1 MVKSRKYAIVTAALA
16 LVLVAA
22 VVLTVALTGSGV
34 FYTPEQEGVISNA
47 AITVKST
54 TGTVPNRQ
62 QYIFE
67 TLTEHSQVGDRGD
80 GWQPSDMNA
89 SGEYETTLDSKFF
102 LLSDYDY
109 DGLVSAKVQGVESG
123 AYVMNYNGA
132 IYRFKNGNA
141 ELSELSKNLSSL
153 YRKLSMFLTD
163 SDFYQD
169 TAVYGLVFTDSA
181 SYNPNDTFS
190 RSWFDATLDG
200 AGATIKPSAA
210 LVQTDDYD
218 KWPHERPH
226 EGGDGGPPYVS
237 GVSYIKDGYLTSH
250 NNQMSRNP
258 YGLGFAGLMFGAMRY
273 GTFMNFQWNDAGI
286 GAHSYQINTE
296 NYGTA
301 FGGLVGLAANSGS
314 TQSTSIKSSVYNVGM
329 NFNNNI
335 THTMHLRNDSEQN
348 PRSDI
353 YSGGLIGINLN
364 ADIELVSINYNSS
377 KFQQNAARLSWETYN
392 HGALANY
399 WGTSSFGGVVGAQSS
414 KNGMTFTF
422 KKVTVTG
429 GATSGLIGD
438 DNWYHGTSSAVI
450 GDNKSI
456 STVYTQQ
463 SAVIGSLSGNLTM
476 DGIIIDLNYDNI
488 YTWWTEGGY
497 GSRDGTDI
505 QRGILCGHT
514 YNSTITHRNIYLTDK
529 FASNTQTALNIMGSN
544 TTTRVTGTIIG
555 DYDAYYAYIGGKN
568 ADNANRDSSRAF
580 IYASEDVISSINF
593 AYVDPDE
600 TFADGEIEPIVEISR
615 PNNTENATNY
625 PGGVM
630 WDIKFMDQNGTKQ
643 YAAYD
648 LFMQNAYE
656 DVQVGSVT
664 SYPSNQYL
672 KMQISYA
679 TSYTYE
685 VANGPGGN
693 NSDNKYYDGTQ
704 VNYPTFEVD
713 DYAVISGYGNDLLTD
728 NGYLKLQTNAD
739 KSITLNLYNGTTSSS
754 GEPVKV
760 GNFSINNFYNFN
772 GKATN
777 SNNMDDIIGSILQLE
792 RNASG
797 TYDPVAKDDWATNA
811 KNANTYRWS
820 TTATGLFAFTA
831 SNTTTKTNRKYVFA
845 PSSTTADVMI
855 NPRPVYI
862 QAVDVDKDVPYIGQA
877 YRIDRGNGGTFGT
890 VNYTFGTTQSGS
902 AIIGNDEISAQVTVS
917 GGNAVNAGDY
927 TLTASSL
934 SGSSSNNYQL
944 TNPPDNANAF
954 TISPANVTLNI
965 NGGSMTYGADV
976 SDRAKFMS
984 YVDYTLDFDDATRM
998 TAFAA
1003 RDNITLNLNMKTGA
1017 AATAEN
1023 ALLFSPAT
1031 GSSLT
1036 GSVFSHN
1043 FPAGEY
1049 DVIYE
1054 SISGTGA
1061 LNYNVTLG
1069 TSSAFTVEK
1078 AQLNFNLNAISDF
1091 TYGDMS
1097 VPETSYS
1104 QTGLVSGNSIT
1115 WNALWFTSDG
1125 TPYEQT
1131 NLGAGNYYAQ
1141 GNITAIDS
1149 PGSNSGIDNY
1159 NITYGKQEFE
1169 VFKRDTTVQFDYD
1182 PDASYTYK
1190 GEAYSFT
1197 ALALGNPAF
1206 NDNADIASKVTFQA
1220 YSDVDRLMQTEAKN
1234 ADTYYTGAVSD
1245 ALRANYNITGITD
1258 INGDAWETFTIGK
1271 ATVTL
1276 SNTGTTKAVYNESP
1290 ITFDSSLI
1298 QIDFGGVTTLESE
1311 REALIKALSYTYNGS
1326 SAPPTDAGTYNVIV
1340 TLANQSNYNTATLTI
1355 NEGLFIDQMTIT
1367 IQPTKTEDSK
1377 PYDGEMFPDLTYT
1390 VQGTNGVIEGLSIV
1404 TTYAKEGGEAVSSMR
1419 DAGTYIVTYKYDG
1432 ATGNYKSATAE
1443 VKYTVNPAT
1452 LNITLH
1458 NTTAVYNKKAY
1469 TPDFEITSGLIVGDN
1484 AEITYKVNISGTLH
1498 DNYTIINAGAYTLQF
1513 SAGNPNYTI
1522 ASSDANQPVT
1532 IEKYVLS
1539 AQAVNSTLLFNINNK
1554 DDEYYEGQMS
1564 FRVIDADGSDITE
1577 LIKDNVNRE
1586 LVASISDTSAV
1597 ETVDDRGGVYAA
1609 KLTITALPDGYSDTN
1624 YTLGEGNPYT
1634 VYIYRI
1640 GLRGKLTTGGDDVT
1654 YGTDYAVKGELY
1666 AMAGGAEQALTL
1678 DGNNRVEGLENTEMG
1693 SDVLGIEVQIAT
1705 MTLSGS
1711 VLDGSTITSTEISND
1726 IADIF
1731 SDGIITDAMK
1741 NAGSYTVTIYIKVM
1755 AYYSEA
1761 TKDRTVEITVPYTW
1775 TVNPYTITVT
1785 PGDYTA
1791 YYTENITAEGIMD
1804 VVAVEKGLEQVAVE
1818 EDLKQYVTVVSSVIG
1833 SGSTYVN
1840 AGTYQYDVVLN
1851 TQAKGYYNYTLPA
1864 VNTGNIVIDPLR
1876 LVVTVANASAEY
1888 GVAPTLSA
1896 TAQLFKG
1903 DELFEGAPA
1912 NLSTQYSWVLS
1923 SSQQVGSNVDN
1934 YEDALTAVVTA
1945 TDNFEPE
1952 VVAGDLTI
1960 TARKL
1965 NITLDDVSI
1974 TYSNGTFDVTYTISG
1989 GTLFGSDTRPELTYT
2004 SATLDGEEVDFNRV
2018 QVNEGGYVLN
2028 ITGEAFDNTNYVVGI
2043 ITEGKLTVTPYQIT
2057 SVTWNAPEQLVYKGA
2072 AFEEG
2077 ELFTVENFE
2086 NTNNG
2091 DIVTFSVNYDK
2102 EVKNAGSYTA
2112 RVAVASVANGS
2123 DTTVAS
2129 ANYSVASV
2137 AAKSFSVE
2145 KAPLTVSEVDG
2156 FTPVEGVIT
2165 YTATYSNSAKSIAT
2179 DKIVFSFGE
2188 GLTYSSDRDGS
2199 LNVSVAYSQGDAGVA
2214 SPVNAGTYQVSVT
2227 VSGDNFASATLTNV
2241 TMVIERWNISEEEF
2255 ATVIQVELPQDVSYN
2270 LIAQGASV
2278 TFIGALSG
2286 LNLEHTLTYFTEDGE
2301 AEPVN
2306 ADIYTVGLLIDT
2318 DNVYFSSDNVGKFEI
2333 LPAAVSR
2340 LNSSVPTSEGLD
2352 ANHVYYSG
2360 APIIPNASVTI
2371 NISGN
2376 PEVSDIT
2383 VDDSAAFTFAF
2394 FKVGTVGGTDLST
2407 LEGYGNLPSGTY
2419 FVESTEPSAT
2429 AVSKDEYYVFVSFNK
2444 PNEDGIRYD
2453 GNYRE
2458 SSGWITDSAGTLV
2471 VMEIVAGVMSVRVN
2485 NVNAEYNGLVGYNG
2499 RDVIYQTADG
2509 KWMLNM
2515 DLFTFTGV
2523 DIAGMTDLSTDLKVG
2538 DIVITV
2544 SYVYSTDEA
2553 TGAQLTTALYTYTW
2567 KLGTGPSREVPVKT
2581 FLPYATNDDNEQIQG
2596 SYTVGGLTVSDFG
2609 YAGYNSETGEN
2620 APAVYVIDI
2629 SIDNRVAGSEYA
2641 PAQTIRY
2648 DENGDPVIV
2657 DNIPQTDPAPHT
2669 ARGTT
2674 TVDPAEID
2682 FSMLYTNDFY
2692 ISGSDVLDGMYKELN
2707 FEGVNGNE
2715 SLADYIL
2722 RGVAIPEGGKL
2733 LTKGIG
2739 NSQIAIGAGDAKPN
2753 VTLTGYSKELNG
2765 ATYFYE
2771 AFDQNLIT
2779 VTVKNSAGDTV
2790 YTYSNGLHSG
2800 GGITAAGTYT
2810 FEFKFAG
2817 IAGKYEPFTYT
2828 GTFVQ
2833 QKAEYHITVTQKENA
2848 NLKTPF
2854 GTEFNL
2860 NGVAEQLEIK
2870 IEIKADDYIT
2880 NTGKYLDFEKA
2891 VSEAGGDVTQL
2902 SQYIALTGADGNIA
2916 TEYVDSYKSN
2926 VGRYFIYYVFISQD
2940 PNLEIVMETESSMIE
2955 VVQAAPT
2962 LMVDAD
2968 GEVVD
2973 KEKGL
2978 TLESQAYQP
2987 NYSWNSDILAQVGL
3001 SLEYMALNA
3010 EGNGHIAAGE
3020 HYTTKNVAVATIDYS
3035 LDGDS
3040 WTPGAES
3047 VGAVGKY
3054 RLTLQA
3060 VDNNLDGAL
3069 EEVYVYFEV
3078 TKIKAQANVEL
3089 NGYAEE
3095 GGVFSSTYNGAA
3107 HSVGFSVIADGN
3119 VVSDAALAG
3128 TVNILVAF
3136 TENAGDDAYVN
3147 IEESNIINAG
3157 SYWVKVT
3164 VEGSANYEV
3173 APSQVV
3179 KITINK
3185 ADPTIRFEQS
3195 EYDLTYNMNGN
3206 TISDDDISFEL
3217 NGRTA
3222 PNITAENS
3230 LIMYLSVTAENA
3242 ETALA
3247 QQAKVAEM
3255 VNAFMASEEDDIVAW
3270 LANNAEDY
3278 PDFAFTNVSGTPAAT
3293 DAGFYFPVVIFNGD
3307 ANYNASGTLVTNVP
3321 NPLMTVNKAE
3331 LILNIDESE
3340 NEDMTIVYGNALPD
3354 DVTDMDEVDKYLY
3367 IYWTYIV
3374 GDDPVMVEGGEVIQ
3388 KLSYRLANM
3397 NAYTAGDS
3405 VGRVENALQLV
3416 VDEFESKNFVLSYN
3430 DNIFVDVEV
3439 KPKEVAFDISKVS
3452 VSLAT
3457 DADQVAPQPL
3467 TEQGY
3472 TFERVYNGSA
3482 FGPLVIAYDSEHGEL
3497 GLEINGDNSVRAG
3510 DNGVGK
3516 YGIFDITASGGFV
3529 QKEVSTAGSYSA
3541 EVKIALNN
3549 TENYKVTSGL
3559 GEDNTLT
3566 VKVNMVIEK
3575 AILKISFDRLTYVVD
3590 ENKDGEYE
3598 FTDTDKVDNGTGD
3611 HTGWYEYA
3619 TMYTGANFDY
3629 NNRVYITS
3637 YRRGADGTLKPYG
3650 KYETATVFSKV
3661 GGITESDGASGNLA
3675 APGEYNVHF
3684 ALTQLASNYVF
3695 IDSAGST
3702 TELNENGETVDRTS
3716 LDINVTISPSE
3727 FITVLETIADKRELF
3742 TYDVDNAIFTREFDG
3757 TDINASFIK
3766 NFLVVT
3772 PYKLASDEGALK
3784 GSIAAPGTSIEL
3796 VPDRNYA
3803 GDSITNYVSVSFA
3816 DESGKPVTSVMYAGT
3831 YTMTVDF
3838 TRDTHDLADGAK
3850 TYTLQIKPTAEFEV
3864 KKTVKGQTE
3873 RTYNGTDIVPNLS
3886 FTVTVTDFTGK
3897 PHTIDM
3903 TTFKVN
3909 VYKGDVLAF
3918 TYDVTDGTADIDAIS
3933 GNFRDAGIYT
3943 IKAEVNN
3950 ANLSATVIEAT
3961 ATDYTIN
3968 ARDLTDKNIRIAPHN
3983 EVFDYRTENN
3993 EAVPVSAED
4002 LNVVIAYN
4010 RVNLVMGEDFEIEF
4024 VNGAGK
4030 YTGTYTF
4037 KIKGIGNYSDTI
4049 ERKYS
4054 IGASVGIAQAPDA
4067 ITYGDDSLT
4076 VKMAINSLGGT
4087 DFDGELV
4094 ITFDADSVAKIV
4106 DANNNIVA
4114 QLGTPGSLKIT
4125 KKEIQDG
4132 VFTMTFTGLG
4142 GVNAGDYNLHL
4153 VFTCDYNTIKAKG
4166 EISKKA
4172 SGDNSKVVVNE
4183 ADVEAAAKGV
4193 TATVTAVNS
4202 SSVSFNINGEPSAYE
4217 YSLDGTTWVKA
4228 VKGANTI
4235 SGLSAAS
4242 DFIIRLRINDN
4253 NYAKDDVH
4261 AYPLSV
4267 TLSGTTTAS
4276 VDDIIESAESLARNF
4291 NATGFARYAQLLQ
4304 NVAMVSSGD
4313 LAARG
4318 DEIDEALAAV
4328 EEARAKYVQDL
4339 QAAVDSAVGAAE
4351 KAAGKG
4357 SGASTAATAG
4367 LVAGG
4372 VSLPVLGIGLIFA
4385 AARKRKS
4392 KEDDLN
4398 D

>member
-22 VVLTVALTGSGV
+22 VVLTVALTGD
-34 FYTPEQEGVISNA
+34 FA
-47 AITVKST
+47 AINNNNIEVSPADDVTIGSSTGSVGSDYVFQTLKSHSNKKGDAGWEPSELVT
-54 TGTVPNRQ
+54 EGNISYYPA
-62 QYIFE
+62 
-67 TLTEHSQVGDRGD
+67 TLDNAFYLITQSG
-80 GWQPSDMNA
+80 NA
-89 SGEYETTLDSKFF
+89 SEANNSGANITATGSYYQLM
-102 LLSDYDY
+102 Y
-109 DGLVSAKVQGVESG
+109 SG
-123 AYVMNYNGA
+123 AY
-132 IYRFKNGNA
+132 YRF
-141 ELSELSKNLSSL
+141 SKNTGYNL
-153 YRKLSMFLTD
+153 YLPFETYISAANY
-163 SDFYQD
+163 SQNHEN
-169 TAVYGLVFTDSA
+169 YGLAVQA
-181 SYNPNDTFS
+181 SGTISYDPRNTYHSYDFRATF
-190 RSWFDATLDG
+190 DG
-200 AGATIKPSAA
+200 AGVTLSMNSMLSKWDSGDASAKYTWIQNGYRSDDPTIK
-210 LVQTDDYD
+210 
-218 KWPHERPH
+218 
-226 EGGDGGPPYVS
+226 
-237 GVSYIKDGYLTSH
+237 
-250 NNQMSRNP
+250 NNV
-258 YGLGFAGLMFGAMRY
+258 GLNCAGLLIASLYDGTLKNFKLTDRY
-273 GTFMNFQWNDAGI
+273 AVYSPNSDSPDQGSGRPFNCHQGVRTLSG
-286 GAHSYQINTE
+286 HYYEE
-296 NYGTA
+296 NNRETGTA
-301 FGGLVGLAANSGS
+301 FGGLVGYAGPTSADQEANTNSYIS
-314 TQSTSIKSSVYNVGM
+314 NISLDFTKNVLHVYRSTSTTGPSAQVDMFTGAAIGLNMSANISNLVINMNSSVWDQC
-329 NFNNNI
+329 
-335 THTMHLRNDSEQN
+335 T
-348 PRSDI
+348 PRMQGRQSLGWGSSAD
-353 YSGGLIGINLN
+353 YSGTAHIG
-364 ADIELVSINYNSS
+364 V
-377 KFQQNAARLSWETYN
+377 LSGMMLGGKTLEKVAIY
-392 HGALANY
+392 
-399 WGTSSFGGVVGAQSS
+399 GTE
-414 KNGMTFTF
+414 
-422 KKVTVTG
+422 
-429 GATSGLIGD
+429 
-438 DNWYHGTSSAVI
+438 SSAFVCSDDLFQYN
-450 GDNKSI
+450 G
-456 STVYTQQ
+456 
-463 SAVIGSLSGNLTM
+463 LGN
-476 DGIIIDLNYDNI
+476 
-488 YTWWTEGGY
+488 W
-497 GSRDGTDI
+497 SKV
-505 QRGILCGHT
+505 HT
-514 YNSTITHRNIYLTDK
+514 
-529 FASNTQTALNIMGSN
+529 
-544 TTTRVTGTIIG
+544 
-555 DYDAYYAYIGGKN
+555 YIGGAIGTCMSDQTIN
-568 ADNANRDSSRAF
+568 GFLFSYPLANCWYPQADKRTDGATFKRGIFVGNPKGTITYSNVYLTNMVIANSTATSMDAIGGGNYTNYPAADIVNSHDQVESGSSASFDTGFWFDGSSGGNKRF
-580 IYASEDVISSINF
+580 VYADEKVISSIQFSNDS
-593 AYVDPDE
+593 AYM
-600 TFADGEIEPIVEISR
+600 VEISA
-615 PNNTENATNY
+615 PSSAQ
-625 PGGVM
+625 GVM
-630 WDIKFMDQNGTKQ
+630 WDVNYYWNGTSNNIGVSNSSQ
-643 YAAYD
+643 LVY
-648 LFMQNAYE
+648 MQDARENVKLRGLG
-656 DVQVGSVT
+656 VQDNTNYVVMS
-664 SYPSNQYL
+664 
-672 KMQISYA
+672 ISYA
-679 TSYTYE
+679 SSYKYS

-704 VNYPTFEVD
+704 VNYPTLEVD
-713 DYAVISGYGNDLLTD
+713 DNIIISNYGDKNLMTSDGYLQIQTQADGSLVLMCYGENGQGVVEPGISGYYNTSGVNSGTD
-728 NGYLKLQTNAD
+728 MN
-739 KSITLNLYNGTTSSS
+739 
-754 GEPVKV
+754 
-760 GNFSINNFYNFN
+760 
-772 GKATN
+772 
-777 SNNMDDIIGSILQLE
+777 DIIGSILQLE
-792 RNASG
+792 RLASG
-797 TYDPVAKDDWATNA
+797 TYDPVVKDDWATNA

-820 TTATGLFAFTA
+820 TLGLFAFTA
-831 SNTTTKTNRKYVFA
+831 GNYKYVFS
-845 PSSTTADVMI
+845 PVSTTAEVRID
-855 NPRPVYI
+855 PRPVYI
-862 QAVDVDKDVPYIGQA
+862 QAVDKDVPYIGQA

-890 VNYTFGTTQSGS
+890 VNYTFGTTQSGN
-902 AIIGNDEISAQVTVS
+902 AIIGNDEITAQVTVS
-917 GGNAVNAGDY
+917 GGNAVNAGNY

-965 NGGSMTYGADV
+965 NGGSMAYGADV

-1023 ALLFSPAT
+1023 ALLFSLAT

-1036 GSVFSHN
+1036 GSVFSFN

-1097 VPETSYS
+1097 VPATSYS
-1104 QTGLVSGNSIT
+1104 QTGLVSGNTIRT
-1115 WNALWFTSDG
+1115 WNALWFTSEG
-1125 TPYEQT
+1125 TAYEQA

-1149 PGSNSGIDNY
+1149 PGSKSGIDNY
-1159 NITYGKQEFE
+1159 NITYGKQKFE
-1169 VFKRDTTVQFDYD
+1169 VFKRDTTVRFDYD
-1182 PDASYTYK
+1182 PAASYTYR

-1206 NDNADIASKVTFQA
+1206 NDNDGIAGKVTFQA
-1220 YSDVDRLMQTEAKN
+1220 YSDVDRLTQTEAKN

-1258 INGDAWETFTIGK
+1258 KNGDAWETFTIGK
-1271 ATVTL
+1271 ATVKLT
-1276 SNTGTTKAVYNESP
+1276 NTDTTKAVYNESS
-1290 ITFDSSLI
+1290 ITFDSNLI
-1298 QIDFGGVTTLESE
+1298 QIDFLGVDTLEGE

-1326 SAPPTDAGTYNVIV
+1326 SAAPTDAGTYNVVV
-1340 TLANQSNYNTATLTI
+1340 TLANQSNYNTATLNI

-1367 IQPTKTEDSK
+1367 IQPAKPEDSK
-1377 PYDGEMFPDLTYT
+1377 TYNGEMFPDLTYT
-1390 VQGTNGVIEGLSIV
+1390 VQGTNGEIERLSIV
-1404 TTYAKEGGEAVSSMR
+1404 TTYAKEGGEPVSNMR
-1419 DAGTYIVTYKYDG
+1419 DAGTYIVTYTYDG

-1458 NTTAVYNKKAY
+1458 NKTAVYNTKAY

-1484 AEITYKVNISGTLH
+1484 AQITYKVNISGTLH
-1498 DNYTIINAGAYTLQF
+1498 DNYKIIDAGDYTLQF

-1522 ASSDANQPVT
+1522 ASSDANQSVK

-1554 DDEYYEGQMS
+1554 DDEYYEGQMY
-1564 FRVIDADGSDITE
+1564 FRVTDADGADITE
-1577 LIKDNVNRE
+1577 LIKGNVTRE
-1586 LVASISDTSAV
+1586 LVASTSDTSAV
-1597 ETVDDRGGVYAA
+1597 ETVDDRGGMYAA
-1609 KLTITALPDGYSDTN
+1609 KLTITALPDGYSANN
-1624 YTLGEGNPYT
+1624 YTIEENIYT

-1654 YGTDYAVKGELY
+1654 YGTNYAVKGELY
-1666 AMAGGAEQALTL
+1666 AMAGGAEKVLTL
-1678 DGNNRVEGLENTEMG
+1678 DGDKVDGLENTEMVG
-1693 SDVLGIEVQIAT
+1693 DVLSIQVQIAT

-1711 VLDGSTITSTEISND
+1711 VLDGSTITSTEISSD
-1726 IADIF
+1726 IAAIF
-1731 SDGIITDAMK
+1731 SDKGIITDAMK
-1741 NAGSYTVTIYIKVM
+1741 NAGSYTVTIYIQVM
-1755 AYYSEA
+1755 AYYSDAE
-1761 TKDRTVEITVPYTW
+1761 KDRPVEITVPYTW
-1775 TVNPYTITVT
+1775 TVNPYTISVT
-1785 PGDYTA
+1785 PGEYTA

-1804 VVAVEKGLEQVAVE
+1804 VVTVEKGLEQVE
-1818 EDLKQYVTVVSSVIG
+1818 EGLEQYVTVVSSVIG
-1833 SGSTYVN
+1833 NGSTYVN

-1851 TQAKGYYNYTLPA
+1851 TQAKGYYNFTLPG
-1864 VNTGNIVIDPLR
+1864 VVTGNIVISPLR
-1876 LVVTVANASAEY
+1876 LVVTVDNASAEY
-1888 GVAPTLSA
+1888 GVAPELSA

-1903 DELFEGAPA
+1903 DTLFADAPA

-1923 SSQQVGSNVDN
+1923 SSQQVGSNVGN
-1934 YEDALTAVVTA
+1934 YEGALTAVVTA
-1945 TDNFEPE
+1945 TSNFTHE
-1952 VVAGDLTI
+1952 VVKGDLEI

-1965 NITLDDVSI
+1965 DITLDDVSI
-1974 TYSNGTFDVTYTISG
+1974 TYSNGTFEVTYTISG

-2004 SATLDGEEVDFNRV
+2004 SATLDGDEVNFINRV
-2018 QVNEGGYVLN
+2018 QVKEGGYVLN
-2028 ITGEAFDNTNYVVGI
+2028 ITEAAFNNDNYVIGT
-2043 ITEGKLTVTPYQIT
+2043 ITEGNLTVMPYQIA
-2057 SVTWNAPEQLVYKGA
+2057 SVTWSDLGTLTYKGA

-2086 NTNNG
+2086 NSNG
-2091 DIVTFSVNYDK
+2091 DIVTFSVTYSG

-2123 DTTVAS
+2123 DDTVAS

-2137 AAKSFSVE
+2137 AAKSFSVA
-2145 KAPLTVSEVDG
+2145 KASLTVSEVDG
-2156 FTPVEGVIT
+2156 VTPVEGVIT
-2165 YTATYSNSAKSIAT
+2165 YADTYSNSAKSIAT

-2188 GLTYSSDRDGS
+2188 GLTYSSDRDGA

-2241 TMVIERWNISEEEF
+2241 TMVIERWNISEEDF

-2286 LNLEHTLTYFTEDGE
+2286 LNLEHTLTYFTEEGE
-2301 AEPVN
+2301 VEPVN

-2318 DNVYFSSDNVGKFEI
+2318 DNVYFSSDNVGEFEI

-2383 VDDSAAFTFAF
+2383 VNDSAAFTFAF
-2394 FKVGTVGGTDLST
+2394 FKVGTVGGIDLST
-2407 LEGYGNLPSGTY
+2407 LDETLTSGTY

-2444 PNEDGIRYD
+2444 KDEDGKRYD
-2453 GNYRE
+2453 GNYGE

-2544 SYVYSTDEA
+2544 SYVYGNDEA

-2567 KLGTGPSREVPVKT
+2567 KLGTGSTRGVPVKT
-2581 FLPYATNDDNEQIQG
+2581 FLPYAANDDNQQIQG

-2641 PAQTIRY
+2641 PAQTIKY

-2682 FSMLYTNDFY
+2682 FSMLYTTDFY
-2692 ISGSDVLDGMYKELN
+2692 NDNNDVLDGMYKELN
-2707 FEGVNGNE
+2707 FEGVNGDE

-2722 RGVAIPEGGKL
+2722 RGVAIPDGGNL

-2739 NSQIAIGAGDAKPN
+2739 ESPTAIGAGDAEEN

-2765 ATYFYE
+2765 AKYFYE
-2771 AFDQNLIT
+2771 AFEQNLIT
-2779 VTVKNSAGDTV
+2779 ITVKNSAGSTV
-2790 YTYSNGLHSG
+2790 YTYSNGQHLG

-2817 IAGKYEPFTYT
+2817 IPGKYEPFTYT
-2828 GTFVQ
+2828 GLFEQ
-2833 QKAEYHITVTQKENA
+2833 QKAEYHITVTQKESA
-2848 NLKTPF
+2848 NLKTTF
-2854 GTEFNL
+2854 GTEFNI

-2870 IEIKADDYIT
+2870 IEIEAGDLIT
-2880 NTGKYLDFEKA
+2880 NTGKYTQFEEDVRNA
-2891 VSEAGGDVTQL
+2891 VGDTTQL
-2902 SQYIALTGADGNIA
+2902 SQYIALTGDDGNIA
-2916 TEYVDSYKSN
+2916 TEYDSYKSN

-2962 LMVDAD
+2962 VMVNAEGD
-2968 GEVVD
+2968 VVD

-2987 NYSWNSDILAQVGL
+2987 NYSWNSDILKQVGL
-3001 SLEYMALNA
+3001 GLEYMALNA
-3010 EGNGHIAAGE
+3010 EGNGYTATGE
-3020 HYTTKNVAVATIDYS
+3020 HYTTMKVAVATIDYS
-3035 LDGDS
+3035 LDGDV

-3054 RLTLQA
+3054 RLTLQSA
-3060 VDNNLDGAL
+3060 DTNLVGAL

-3078 TKIKAQANVEL
+3078 TKIKAQANVVL

-3147 IEESNIINAG
+3147 IEENNIINAG

-3195 EYDLTYNMNGN
+3195 EYNLTYNMNGN

-3217 NGRTA
+3217 NGRSA

-3270 LANNAEDY
+3270 LANNAESY
-3278 PDFAFTNVSGTPAAT
+3278 PGFAFTNVSGTPAAT

-3340 NEDMTIVYGNALPD
+3340 NEDMTIVYGNALS
-3354 DVTDMDEVDKYLY
+3354 DVTGKEVDKYLY
-3367 IYWTYIV
+3367 IYWSYIV
-3374 GDDPVMVEGGEVIQ
+3374 GDDPVLVEGGDVIQ

-3397 NAYTAGDS
+3397 NAYTVGDS

-3416 VDEFESKNFVLSYN
+3416 VDEFESKNFVLGYN
-3430 DNIFVDVEV
+3430 DNIFVDVV
-3439 KPKEVAFDISKVS
+3439 VTPKEVAFDISKVS
-3452 VSLAT
+3452 VSLKT
-3457 DADQVAPQPL
+3457 DADAAEAQPL
-3467 TEQGY
+3467 TAQGY
-3472 TFERVYNGSA
+3472 TFERVYNGSG
-3482 FGPLVIAYDSEHGEL
+3482 FGPLVVAYDGEL
-3497 GLEINGDNSVRAG
+3497 GLEINGDNSESAG

-3529 QKEVSTAGSYSA
+3529 QDAVSTAGSYSA

-3575 AILKISFDRLTYVVD
+3575 AILKLSFDTLTYVAGKN
-3590 ENKDGEYE
+3590 EDGGYD
-3598 FTDTDKVDNGTGD
+3598 FTYTDKVTDGTDN

-3619 TMYTGANFDY
+3619 TMYTGSNFDY

-3637 YRRGADGTLKPYG
+3637 YRRDADGTLEPYG
-3650 KYETATVFSKV
+3650 TYATATVFSQV
-3661 GGITESDGASGNLA
+3661 GGILETDGESGRLA

-3695 IDSAGST
+3695 IDSAGNT
-3702 TELNENGETVDRTS
+3702 TELNEEGETVDRTS

-3727 FITVLETIADKRELF
+3727 FVTVLETIADKRELF
-3742 TYDVDNAIFTREFDG
+3742 TYDVANAIFTREFDG

-3772 PYKLASDEGALK
+3772 PYKLASDAGTLK
-3784 GSIAAPGTSIEL
+3784 GSIAKPGTSIEL
-3796 VPDRNYA
+3796 VADRNYA

-3816 DESGKPVTSVMYAGT
+3816 DESGKPVTRVMDAGT

-3838 TRDTHDLADGAK
+3838 TRDTHDLAGGAK
-3850 TYTLQIKPTAEFEV
+3850 TYKLQIKPTADFEV

-3897 PHTIDM
+3897 PHTIDIPD
-3903 TTFKVN
+3903 FKVN
-3909 VYKGDVLAF
+3909 VYNKDDVLAF

-3933 GNFRDAGIYT
+3933 GKFRDAGTYT
-3943 IKAEVNN
+3943 VKAEVNDP
-3950 ANLSATVIEAT
+3950 NLSVTEIAAT
-3961 ATDYTIN
+3961 ATTYTIT
-3968 ARDLTDKNIRIAPHN
+3968 ARSLTDKNIRLAPHN
-3983 EVFDYRTENN
+3983 AVFDYRTDNN
-3993 EAVPVSAED
+3993 QAVAVSAED
-4002 LNVVIAYN
+4002 LGVVIAYN

-4024 VNGAGK
+4024 VDGAGK

-4049 ERKYS
+4049 ERTYS
-4054 IGASVGIAQAPDA
+4054 IGASVGIAEAPDA

-4087 DFDGELV
+4087 EFDGELV
-4094 ITFDADSVAKIV
+4094 ITFDADSVAMIV
-4106 DANNNIVA
+4106 DANDNIVA
-4114 QLGTPGSLKIT
+4114 LLGTPGSLTIT
-4125 KKEIQDG
+4125 KEEIHDG

-4142 GVNAGDYNLHL
+4142 GVNAGEYNLHL
-4153 VFTCDYNTIKAKG
+4153 VFTCEYNNIKAGG

-4183 ADVEAAAKGV
+4183 ADVVAAAEGV

-4202 SSVSFNINGEPSAYE
+4202 SSVSFNIKGEPSAYE

-4242 DFIIRLRINDN
+4242 DFIIRLRINDS
-4253 NYAKDDVH
+4253 NYATNDVH
-4261 AYPLSV
+4261 EYQLPV
-4267 TLSGTTTAS
+4267 TLSCTTTAS

-4328 EEARAKYVQDL
+4328 EEARAKYEQDL

>member
-34 FYTPEQEGVISNA
+34 FYTPEQEGVTSNA
-47 AITVKST
+47 AIRVNST

-109 DGLVSAKVQGVESG
+109 EGLVSAEVQGVQSG

-141 ELSELSKNLSSL
+141 GLSGNLNSL

-163 SDFYQD
+163 SNFYQD

-181 SYNPNDTFS
+181 SYNPNDTFDK
-190 RSWFDATLDG
+190 SWFDATLDG
-200 AGATIKPSAA
+200 AGATIKPSAK
-210 LVQTDDYD
+210 LDKTDDYD
-218 KWPHERPH
+218 SWPHEGYR
-226 EGGDGGPPYVS
+226 ESDNKRRPYVS
-237 GVSYIKDGYLTSH
+237 GVSYIKNGYLDYSTEEPQMDR
-250 NNQMSRNP
+250 NQN
-258 YGLGFAGLMFGAMRY
+258 GVGFAGLMFGAMRY

-314 TQSTSIKSSVYNVGM
+314 TQSTGIKSSVYNVGM

-335 THTMHLRNDSEQN
+335 THTMHLRNENAQN

-438 DNWYHGTSSAVI
+438 DNWYHGTSGAVI
-450 GDNKSI
+450 GDNKSM

-476 DGIIIDLNYDNI
+476 DGVIIDLNYDNI
-488 YTWWTEGGY
+488 YTWWTEEGY
-497 GSRDGTDI
+497 GSRDNTDI

-555 DYDAYYAYIGGKN
+555 AYDAYYAYIGGKN
-568 ADNANRDSSRAF
+568 TDNGNRDTSRAF

-600 TFADGEIEPIVEISR
+600 TFTDGEIEPIVEISR

-630 WDIKFMDQNGTKQ
+630 WDIKFMDQNGSKQ

-656 DVQVGSVT
+656 NVQVGSVT
-664 SYPSNQYL
+664 SYPSDQYL

-713 DYAVISGYGNDLLTD
+713 DYAVISGYGDDDLLTD

-772 GKATN
+772 GQATN
-777 SNNMDDIIGSILQLE
+777 SNNMDSIIGTILQLE

-820 TTATGLFAFTA
+820 TTAMGLFAFTTT
-831 SNTTTKTNRKYVFA
+831 NTDRKYVFA
-845 PSSTTADVMI
+845 PSSTTAEVMI

-862 QAVDVDKDVPYIGQA
+862 QAVDKDVPYIGQA
-877 YRIDRGNGGTFGT
+877 YRIDRGNGGTFGM
-890 VNYTFGTTQSGS
+890 VNYTFGTTQSGN
-902 AIIGNDEISAQVTVS
+902 AIIGNDEITAQVTVS
-917 GGNAVNAGDY
+917 GGNAVNAGNY

-934 SGSSSNNYQL
+934 SGSSSPNYQL
-944 TNPPDNANAF
+944 TNPPNNANAF

-1036 GSVFSHN
+1036 GSVFSFN

-1104 QTGLVSGNSIT
+1104 QTGLVSGNTIRT

-1125 TPYEQT
+1125 TPYEQA

-1141 GNITAIDS
+1141 GNITDINS

-1169 VFKRDTTVQFDYD
+1169 VFKRDTTVRFDYD
-1182 PDASYTYK
+1182 PAASYTYK
-1190 GEAYSFT
+1190 GEAYSFN

-1206 NDNADIASKVTFQA
+1206 NDNDGIAGKVTFQA
-1220 YSDVDRLMQTEAKN
+1220 YSDVDRLTQTEAKN

-1258 INGDAWETFTIGK
+1258 KNGDAWETFTIGK
-1271 ATVTL
+1271 ATVKLT
-1276 SNTGTTKAVYNESP
+1276 NTDTTKAVYNESP

-1298 QIDFGGVTTLESE
+1298 QIDFLGVTTLESE
-1311 REALIKALSYTYNGS
+1311 REALINALSYTYNGS
-1326 SAPPTDAGTYNVIV
+1326 SAAPTDAGTYNVIV

-1367 IQPTKTEDSK
+1367 IQPAKTEDSK

-1404 TTYAKEGGEAVSSMR
+1404 TTYAKEGGEAVNSMR

-1443 VKYTVNPAT
+1443 VKYIVKPAT
-1452 LNITLH
+1452 LNIELH
-1458 NTTAVYNKKAY
+1458 NKTAVYNKKAY

-1498 DNYTIINAGAYTLQF
+1498 DNYTIINAGDYTLQF

-1522 ASSDANQPVT
+1522 ASSDASQPVT

-1597 ETVDDRGGVYAA
+1597 ATVDDSGGVYAA
-1609 KLTITALPDGYSDTN
+1609 KLTITALPGDYSDTN
-1624 YTLGEGNPYT
+1624 YTLEENIYT

-1654 YGTDYAVKGELY
+1654 YSTDGTNYAVKGELY
-1666 AMAGGAEQALTL
+1666 AMAGGKEQPLTL
-1678 DGNNRVEGLENTEMG
+1678 DENNRVEGLGNTEIG
-1693 SDVLGIEVQIAT
+1693 SDVLGIQVQIAT

-1711 VLDGSTITSTEISND
+1711 VLDGSTITSTEISSD
-1726 IADIF
+1726 IAAIF

-1741 NAGSYTVTIYIKVM
+1741 NAGSYTVTIYIQVM
-1755 AYYSEA
+1755 AYYSEDSQA
-1761 TKDRTVEITVPYTW
+1761 EDRTVEITVPYTW

-1791 YYTENITAEGIMD
+1791 YYTENITAEGIMG
-1804 VVAVEKGLEQVAVE
+1804 VVTVEEGLE
-1818 EDLKQYVTVVSSVIG
+1818 QYVTVVSSVIG
-1833 SGSTYVN
+1833 NGSTSVN

-1851 TQAKGYYNYTLPA
+1851 TQADGYYNYTLPA
-1864 VNTGNIVIDPLR
+1864 VDTGNIVIDPLR

-1923 SSQQVGSNVDN
+1923 SSQQVGSNVGN
-1934 YEDALTAVVTA
+1934 YVDALTAVVTA

-1965 NITLDDVSI
+1965 NITLDNVSI
-1974 TYSNGTFDVTYTISG
+1974 TYSNGTFEVTYTISG
-1989 GTLFGSDTRPELTYT
+1989 GTLYGSDTRPELTYT
-2004 SATLDGEEVDFNRV
+2004 SATLDDKEVDFNRV
-2018 QVNEGGYVLN
+2018 QVKEGGYVLN
-2028 ITGEAFDNTNYVVGI
+2028 ITEASFNNPNYVVGT
-2043 ITEGKLTVTPYQIT
+2043 ITKGKLTVTPYQIP
-2057 SVTWNAPEQLVYKGA
+2057 SVTWSDLGTLTYKGA

-2077 ELFTVENFE
+2077 ELFTVANFE

-2091 DIVTFSVNYDK
+2091 DIVTFSVTYSG

-2112 RVAVASVANGS
+2112 RVAVASVANGV
-2123 DTTVAS
+2123 DN

-2137 AAKSFSVE
+2137 AAKSFSVA
-2145 KAPLTVSEVDG
+2145 KASLAVSEVDG

-2165 YTATYSNSAKSIAT
+2165 YADTYSNSAKSIAT

-2188 GLTYSSDRDGS
+2188 GLTYSSDRDGA

-2241 TMVIERWNISEEEF
+2241 TMVIERWNISEEDFE
-2255 ATVIQVELPQDVSYN
+2255 TVIQVELPQDVSYN

-2286 LNLEHTLTYFTEDGE
+2286 LNLEHTLTYFTEEGE
-2301 AEPVN
+2301 VEPVN

-2318 DNVYFSSDNVGKFEI
+2318 DNVYFSSDNVGEFEI

-2383 VDDSAAFTFAF
+2383 VNDSAAFTFAF
-2394 FKVGTVGGTDLST
+2394 FKVGTVGGIDLST
-2407 LEGYGNLPSGTY
+2407 LDETLTSGTY

-2444 PNEDGIRYD
+2444 KDEDGNRYD
-2453 GNYRE
+2453 GNYGE

-2485 NVNAEYNGLVGYNG
+2485 SVNAEYNGLVGYNG

-2523 DIAGMTDLSTDLKVG
+2523 DIAGMKDLSTELKVG

-2544 SYVYSTDEA
+2544 SYVYGTDEA

-2567 KLGTGPSREVPVKT
+2567 KLGTGTSREEPVKT
-2581 FLPYATNDDNEQIQG
+2581 FLPYAANDDNQQIQG

-2629 SIDNRVAGSEYA
+2629 SIDNRVVGSEYA
-2641 PAQTIRY
+2641 PAKTIKY

-2657 DNIPQTDPAPHT
+2657 DNIPQTDDAPHT

-2682 FSMLYTNDFY
+2682 FSMLYTSDFFNDNN
-2692 ISGSDVLDGMYKELN
+2692 DVLDGMYKELN
-2707 FEGVNGNE
+2707 FEGVNGDE

-2722 RGVAIPEGGKL
+2722 RGVAIPDGGKL

-2739 NSQIAIGAGDAKPN
+2739 ESPTAIGAGDAESN
-2753 VTLTGYSKELNG
+2753 VTLTGYHKELNG
-2765 ATYFYE
+2765 AKYFYE

-2779 VTVKNSAGDTV
+2779 VTVKNSAGGTV
-2790 YTYSNGLHSG
+2790 YTYSNGVHSG

-2817 IAGKYEPFTYT
+2817 IPGKYEPFTYT
-2828 GTFVQ
+2828 GLFEQ
-2833 QKAEYHITVTQKENA
+2833 QKAEYHITVTQKESA
-2848 NLKTPF
+2848 NLKTTF
-2854 GTEFNL
+2854 GTEFNI

-2870 IEIKADDYIT
+2870 IEIEAGDLIT
-2880 NTGKYLDFEKA
+2880 NTGKYTKFEED
-2891 VSEAGGDVTQL
+2891 VSNAGGDTTQL
-2902 SQYIALTGADGNIA
+2902 SNYIALTGADGNIA

-2962 LMVDAD
+2962 VMVNAEGD
-2968 GEVVD
+2968 VVD

-2987 NYSWNSDILAQVGL
+2987 NYSWNSDILKQVGL
-3001 SLEYMALNA
+3001 GLEYMALNA
-3010 EGNGHIAAGE
+3010 EGNGYTATGE
-3020 HYTTKNVAVATIDYS
+3020 HYTTMKVAVATIDYS
-3035 LDGDS
+3035 LDGDV

-3054 RLTLQA
+3054 RLTLQSA
-3060 VDNNLDGAL
+3060 DTNLVGAL
-3069 EEVYVYFEV
+3069 EGVYVYFEV
-3078 TKIKAQANVEL
+3078 TKIKAQANVVL
-3089 NGYAEE
+3089 TGYEQD
-3095 GGVFSSTYNGAA
+3095 GGVYSSTYNGAA
-3107 HSVGFSVIADGN
+3107 HSVGFSVTADGN
-3119 VVSDAALAG
+3119 IVSSSALMG

-3136 TENAGDDAYVN
+3136 TENAEDDAYVN
-3147 IEESNIINAG
+3147 LEENNIINAG

-3195 EYDLTYNMNGN
+3195 EYNLTYNMNGN

-3217 NGRTA
+3217 NGRSA

-3255 VNAFMASEEDDIVAW
+3255 VNAFMASGEDDIVAW
-3270 LANNAEDY
+3270 LANNAESY
-3278 PDFAFTNVSGTPAAT
+3278 PGFAFTNVSGTPAAT

-3331 LILNIDESE
+3331 LILNIDETAE
-3340 NEDMTIVYGNALPD
+3340 TEDMTIDYGDALSD
-3354 DVTDMDEVDKYLY
+3354 IMDMKKVDEYLV
-3367 IYWTYIV
+3367 IYWSYLV
-3374 GDDPVMVEGGEVIQ
+3374 GDDPVLVEGGDVIQ

-3397 NAYTAGDS
+3397 NAYTVGDS

-3416 VDEFESKNFVLSYN
+3416 VDEFESKNFVLGYN

-3439 KPKEVAFDISKVS
+3439 TPKEVAFDISKVS
-3452 VSLAT
+3452 VSLKT
-3457 DADQVAPQPL
+3457 DADAAEAQPL
-3467 TEQGY
+3467 TAQGY

-3482 FGPLVIAYDSEHGEL
+3482 FGPLVVAYNGEL
-3497 GLEINGDNSVRAG
+3497 GLAINGDNSVSAG

-3516 YGIFDITASGGFV
+3516 HGIFDITASGGFV
-3529 QKEVSTAGSYSA
+3529 QDAVSTAGSYSA

-3575 AILKISFDRLTYVVD
+3575 AILKISFDTLTYVAGAYD
-3590 ENKDGEYE
+3590 EETGKYE
-3598 FTDTDKVDNGTGD
+3598 FEYTDEVNRGEGN

-3619 TMYTGANFDY
+3619 TMYTGSNFDY

-3637 YRRGADGTLKPYG
+3637 YREVDGELVPYG
-3650 KYETATVFSKV
+3650 TYATATVFSQV

-3675 APGEYNVHF
+3675 APGEYNIHL
-3684 ALTQLASNYVF
+3684 ALDQLATNYKF
-3695 IDSAGST
+3695 IDSAG
-3702 TELNENGETVDRTS
+3702 NTVGQAADGSQTDLSS

-3727 FITVLETIADKRELF
+3727 FVTVLETIADKRELF
-3742 TYDVDNAIFTREFDG
+3742 TYDEANAIFTREFDG

-3766 NFLVVT
+3766 NFLLVT
-3772 PYKLASDEGALK
+3772 PYKLASDAGTLK
-3784 GSIAAPGTSIEL
+3784 GSIAKPGTSIEL
-3796 VPDRNYA
+3796 VADRNYA
-3803 GDSITNYVSVSFA
+3803 SDSIANYVSVSFV
-3816 DESGKPVTSVMYAGT
+3816 DESGNPVTSVMYAGT

-3838 TRDTHDLADGAK
+3838 TRDTHVLDGEK
-3850 TYTLQIKPTAEFEV
+3850 TYTLQIKPTADFEV
-3864 KKTVKGQTE
+3864 KTTIKGQTE
-3873 RTYNGTDIVPNLS
+3873 RSYNGTDIVPNLS
-3886 FTVTVTDFTGK
+3886 FTVTVTDFNGK

-3909 VYKGDVLAF
+3909 VYNKDDVLAF

-3933 GNFRDAGIYT
+3933 GNFRDAGTYT
-3943 IKAEVNN
+3943 VKAEVNN
-3950 ANLSATVIEAT
+3950 PNLSVTEIAAT
-3961 ATDYTIN
+3961 ATTYTIT
-3968 ARDLTDKNIRIAPHN
+3968 ARSLTDKNIRLAPHN
-3983 EVFDYRTENN
+3983 EVFNYRTDNN
-3993 EAVPVSAED
+3993 QAVAVSAED

-4010 RVNLVMGEDFEIEF
+4010 RVNLVMGEDFEIKF
-4024 VNGAGK
+4024 VNGPGK
-4030 YTGTYTF
+4030 YTGTYKF
-4037 KIKGIGNYSDTI
+4037 QIEGKGNYYGTI
-4049 ERKYS
+4049 EREYS
-4054 IGASVGIAQAPDA
+4054 IGASVGIAEAPDA

-4087 DFDGELV
+4087 EFDGELV
-4094 ITFDADSVAKIV
+4094 ITFDADSVAMIV
-4106 DANNNIVA
+4106 DANDNIVA
-4114 QLGTPGSLKIT
+4114 LLGTPDSLKIT
-4125 KKEIQDG
+4125 DIQDG

-4153 VFTCDYNTIKAKG
+4153 VFTCDYNNIKAGG

-4183 ADVEAAAKGV
+4183 ADVVAAAEGV

-4202 SSVSFNINGEPSAYE
+4202 SSVSFNIKGEPSAYE

-4242 DFIIRLRINDN
+4242 DFIIRLRINDS
-4253 NYAKDDVH
+4253 NYATNDVH
-4261 AYPLSV
+4261 EYQLPV
-4267 TLSGTTTAS
+4267 TLSCTTTAS

>member
-47 AITVKST
+47 AIKVNST

-67 TLTEHSQVGDRGD
+67 TLTEHSQVGERG

-109 DGLVSAKVQGVESG
+109 EGLVSAKVEGVESG

-141 ELSELSKNLSSL
+141 GLSGNLTSL

-163 SDFYQD
+163 SAFYQN
-169 TAVYGLVFTDSA
+169 TAVYGLVFTASA

-210 LVQTDDYD
+210 LVKTDDYN
-218 KWPHERPH
+218 KWPHES
-226 EGGDGGPPYVS
+226 GGNRPYVS
-237 GVSYIKDGYLTSH
+237 GVSYIKNGYLTSH

-258 YGLGFAGLMFGAMRY
+258 NGLGFAGLMFGAMRY
-273 GTFMNFQWNDAGI
+273 GTFMNFQWNDEGI

-296 NYGTA
+296 TYGTA

-314 TQSTSIKSSVYNVGM
+314 TQSTDIKSSVYNVGM
-329 NFNNNI
+329 SFNNNI
-335 THTMHLRNDSEQN
+335 THAMHIRNLESASNSQC
-348 PRSDI
+348 DI
-353 YSGGLIGINLN
+353 ISGGLIGVNLN

-377 KFQQNAARLSWETYN
+377 TFQQVAARQKWYVLVGSINLE
-392 HGALANY
+392 
-399 WGTSSFGGVVGAQSS
+399 WGTSSFGGVVGAQAV

-422 KKVTVTG
+422 SKVTLTG
-429 GATSGLIGD
+429 TAQAALAGNDDWNIGSTLTFSGVS
-438 DNWYHGTSSAVI
+438 NVF
-450 GDNKSI
+450 
-456 STVYTQQ
+456 TQQ
-463 SAVIGSLSGNLTM
+463 GAIFGSVSGNLTL
-476 DGIIIDLNYDNI
+476 DGIIIDMNYDNI
-488 YTWWTEGGY
+488 YTEWYDKEADAN
-497 GSRDGTDI
+497 RDSTPI
-505 QRGILCGHT
+505 QRGVLAGHI
-514 YNSTITHRNIYLTDK
+514 YNSKLSYRNIYITDK
-529 FASNTQTALNIMGSN
+529 ASTNMQTMLNNI
-544 TTTRVTGTIIG
+544 GTDNEVSVSSSKFG
-555 DYDAYYAYIGGKN
+555 TYTAYYSYIGAKDD
-568 ADNANRDSSRAF
+568 DNYTRDSSRAF
-580 IYASEDVISSINF
+580 IYANEDVISSINF

-600 TFADGEIEPIVEISR
+600 TFTDGEIEPIVEISR
-615 PNNTENATNY
+615 PNNTENVTNY

-630 WDIKFMDQNGTKQ
+630 WDIKFMDQNGSTQ

-648 LFMQNAYE
+648 LFMQNAYK

-713 DYAVISGYGNDLLTD
+713 DYAVISGYDNDLLTD

-739 KSITLNLYNGTTSSS
+739 NSITLNMYNGKTSSS

-772 GKATN
+772 GQATN

-797 TYDPVAKDDWATNA
+797 TYDSVAKDDWATNA

-820 TTATGLFAFTA
+820 TTATGLFAFT
-831 SNTTTKTNRKYVFA
+831 TTKTDRKYVFA
-845 PSSTTADVMI
+845 PSSTTAEVMI

-862 QAVDVDKDVPYIGQA
+862 QAVDKDVPYIGQA
-877 YRIDRGNGGTFGT
+877 YRIYRGNGGTFGT

-1017 AATAEN
+1017 AATEEN

-1043 FPAGEY
+1043 FPAGKY

-1061 LNYNVTLG
+1061 LNYNVKLG

-1097 VPETSYS
+1097 VPATSYS

-1115 WNALWFTSDG
+1115 WNALWFTSEG
-1125 TPYEQT
+1125 TPYEQA

-1141 GNITAIDS
+1141 GNITAINS

-1169 VFKRDTTVQFDYD
+1169 VFKRNTTVQFDYD

-1206 NDNADIASKVTFQA
+1206 NDNDGIAGKVTFQA
-1220 YSDVDRLMQTEAKN
+1220 YSDVDRLTQTEAKN

-1258 INGDAWETFTIGK
+1258 ENGDVWETFTIGK

-1276 SNTGTTKAVYNESP
+1276 SNTGTTTAEYNGSA
-1290 ITFDSSLI
+1290 IKFDSSLI

-1326 SAPPTDAGTYNVIV
+1326 SAPPMDAGTYNVIV

-1367 IQPTKTEDSK
+1367 IQPAKTEDSK

-1390 VQGTNGVIEGLSIV
+1390 VQGTNGEIKGLSIV

-1443 VKYTVNPAT
+1443 VKYTVKPAT

-1458 NTTAVYNKKAY
+1458 NEIAVYNKKAY

-1484 AEITYKVNISGTLH
+1484 AEITYKVYISGTLH

-1522 ASSDANQPVT
+1522 ASSDEYKSVK

-1539 AQAVNSTLLFNINNK
+1539 AQAVNSTLLFNSKNN

-1564 FRVIDADGSDITE
+1564 FRVTDADGTDITELFDADGSDITE
-1577 LIKDNVNRE
+1577 LKKGKVTRE
-1586 LVASISDTSAV
+1586 LVASTSDPSAV
-1597 ETVDDRGGVYAA
+1597 GTVNDSGGVYAA
-1609 KLTITALPDGYSDTN
+1609 KLTITALPGGYSANN
-1624 YTLGEGNPYT
+1624 YATEENIYT

-1654 YGTDYAVKGELY
+1654 YGTDDYDDYAVKGELY
-1666 AMAGGAEQALTL
+1666 AMAGGKEQPLTL
-1678 DGNNRVEGLENTEMG
+1678 DGDMVDGLESTEMG
-1693 SDVLGIEVQIAT
+1693 SDVRSIQVQIAT

-1726 IADIF
+1726 IAAIF
-1731 SDGIITDAMK
+1731 SSKGIITDAMK

-1755 AYYSEA
+1755 ADYFEGE
-1761 TKDRTVEITVPYTW
+1761 DRPVEITVPYTW

-1791 YYTENITAEGIMD
+1791 YYTDNITAEGIMR
-1804 VVAVEKGLEQVAVE
+1804 VVAVEKGLE
-1818 EDLKQYVTVVSSVIG
+1818 QYVTVVSSVIG
-1833 SGSTYVN
+1833 GSTYFN

-1851 TQAKGYYNYTLPA
+1851 TQADGYYNYTLPA
-1864 VNTGNIVIDPLR
+1864 VDTGNIVIDPLR
-1876 LVVTVANASAEY
+1876 LVVTVDNASAEY

-1903 DELFEGAPA
+1903 DTPFANAPA

-1923 SSQQVGSNVDN
+1923 SSQQVGSNVGN
-1934 YEDALTAVVTA
+1934 YVDALTAVVTA
-1945 TDNFEPE
+1945 TDNFKPE
-1952 VVAGDLTI
+1952 VVAGDLEI

-1965 NITLDDVSI
+1965 NITLDNVSI

-1989 GTLFGSDTRPELTYT
+1989 GTLYGSDTRPELDYI
-2004 SATLDGEEVDFNRV
+2004 SATLDGEEVVDFDRV
-2018 QVNEGGYVLN
+2018 QVKEGGYVLD
-2028 ITGEAFDNTNYVVGI
+2028 ITGASFNNPNYVIGT
-2043 ITEGKLTVTPYQIT
+2043 ITKGKLTVTPYQIT
-2057 SVTWNAPEQLVYKGA
+2057 SVTWSDLGTLTYKGA

-2077 ELFTVENFE
+2077 ELFTVANFE

-2102 EVKNAGSYTA
+2102 KEVKNAGSYTA
-2112 RVAVASVANGS
+2112 RVAVASVTNGV
-2123 DTTVAS
+2123 DN

-2137 AAKSFSVE
+2137 AAKSFSVA
-2145 KAPLTVSEVDG
+2145 KASLTVSEVDEV
-2156 FTPVEGVIT
+2156 TPVEGVIT
-2165 YTATYSNSAKSIAT
+2165 YADTYSNSAKSIAT

-2188 GLTYSSDRDGS
+2188 GLTYSSDRDGT

-2255 ATVIQVELPQDVSYN
+2255 ATVIQVEFPQDVSYN

-2301 AEPVN
+2301 VEPVN

-2407 LEGYGNLPSGTY
+2407 LEGYGKLPSGTY

-2444 PNEDGIRYD
+2444 PNEDGICYD
-2453 GNYRE
+2453 GNYGE

-2471 VMEIVAGVMSVRVN
+2471 VMDIVAGVMSVRVN
-2485 NVNAEYNGLVGYNG
+2485 SVNAEYNGLVGYNG
-2499 RDVIYQTADG
+2499 RDVIYQTAGG

-2544 SYVYSTDEA
+2544 SYVYGNDEA

-2567 KLGTGPSREVPVKT
+2567 KLGTDSSRGVPVKT
-2581 FLPYATNDDNEQIQG
+2581 FLPYAANDDNQQIQG

-2682 FSMLYTNDFY
+2682 FSMLYTNDFFNDNN
-2692 ISGSDVLDGMYKELN
+2692 DVLGGKYKELN
-2707 FEGVNGNE
+2707 FEGVNGDE

-2722 RGVAIPEGGKL
+2722 RGVAIPEGGNL

-2765 ATYFYE
+2765 ATYRYE

-2779 VTVKNSAGDTV
+2779 ITVKNSAGSTV
-2790 YTYSNGLHSG
+2790 YTYSNGQHSG
-2800 GGITAAGTYT
+2800 GGITDAGTYT

-2817 IAGKYEPFTYT
+2817 IPGKYEPFTYT
-2828 GTFVQ
+2828 GLFEQ

-2860 NGVAEQLEIK
+2860 QGVAEQLKIK
-2870 IEIKADDYIT
+2870 IEIDEGDYTT
-2880 NTGKYLDFEKA
+2880 NTGNYDQFVED
-2891 VSEAGGDVTQL
+2891 VRNAGGDTTQL
-2902 SQYIALTGADGNIA
+2902 SKYIALTGDDGNIA

-3001 SLEYMALNA
+3001 GLEYMALNA
-3010 EGNGHIAAGE
+3010 EGNGYTATGE

-3035 LDGDS
+3035 LDGVI

-3054 RLTLQA
+3054 RLTLQSA
-3060 VDNNLDGAL
+3060 DTNLVGAL

-3078 TKIKAQANVEL
+3078 TKIKAQANVVL

-3206 TISDDDISFEL
+3206 TISADDISFEL

-3270 LANNAEDY
+3270 LANKAEAY
-3278 PDFAFTNVSGTPAAT
+3278 PGFAFTNVSGTPAAT

-3354 DVTDMDEVDKYLY
+3354 DVSDMDEVDKYLY

-3374 GDDPVMVEGGEVIQ
+3374 GDDPVLVEGGDVIQ

-3397 NAYTAGDS
+3397 NAYTVGDS

-3439 KPKEVAFDISKVS
+3439 TPKEVEFDISKVS
-3452 VSLAT
+3452 VSLET

-3482 FGPLVIAYDSEHGEL
+3482 FGPLKLTYSGEKGLDVTGTGAANADSAISVNGQGL
-3497 GLEINGDNSVRAG
+3497 GT
-3510 DNGVGK
+3510 
-3516 YGIFDITASGGFV
+3516 YGIFDISASGGFV
-3529 QKEVSTAGSYSA
+3529 QDAVSTAGSYSA

-3598 FTDTDKVDNGTGD
+3598 FTYTDKVDNGTGD

-3772 PYKLASDEGALK
+3772 PYKLASDAGTLK

-3803 GDSITNYVSVSFA
+3803 GDSITNYVSVSFK

-3864 KKTVKGQTE
+3864 KKTVKGQIE

-3903 TTFKVN
+3903 TNFKVN
-3909 VYKGDVLAF
+3909 VYKDGALAF
-3918 TYDVTDGTADIDAIS
+3918 TYDVTNGTADVDAIS
-3933 GNFRDAGIYT
+3933 GKFRDAGIYT

-3968 ARDLTDKNIRIAPHN
+3968 ARDLTDKNIRIAPHKA
-3983 EVFDYRTENN
+3983 VFDYRTENN
-3993 EAVPVSAED
+3993 QAVAVSAED
-4002 LNVVIAYN
+4002 LGVVIAYN

-4037 KIKGIGNYSDTI
+4037 KINGKGNYSGTI
-4049 ERKYS
+4049 ERTYS
-4054 IGASVGIAQAPDA
+4054 IGASVGIAEAPDA

-4202 SSVSFNINGEPSAYE
+4202 SSVSFNINGEPSVYE
-4217 YSLDGTTWVKA
+4217 YSLDGTTWWPA

-4242 DFIIRLRINDN
+4242 DFIIRLRINDS

-4261 AYPLSV
+4261 EYPLTDV
-4267 TLSGTTTAS
+4267 TLRGTTTAS

>member
-22 VVLTVALTGSGV
+22 VVLTVALTGD
-34 FYTPEQEGVISNA
+34 FA
-47 AITVKST
+47 AINNNNIEVSPADDVTIGSSTGSVGSDYVFQTLKSHSNKKGDAGWEPSELVT
-54 TGTVPNRQ
+54 EGNISYYPA
-62 QYIFE
+62 
-67 TLTEHSQVGDRGD
+67 TLDNAFYLITQSG
-80 GWQPSDMNA
+80 NA
-89 SGEYETTLDSKFF
+89 SEANNSGANITATGSYYQLM
-102 LLSDYDY
+102 Y
-109 DGLVSAKVQGVESG
+109 SG
-123 AYVMNYNGA
+123 AY
-132 IYRFKNGNA
+132 YRF
-141 ELSELSKNLSSL
+141 SKNAGYNL
-153 YRKLSMFLTD
+153 YLPFETYISAANY
-163 SDFYQD
+163 SQNHGN
-169 TAVYGLVFTDSA
+169 YGLAVQA
-181 SYNPNDTFS
+181 SGTISYDPRNTYHSYDFRATF
-190 RSWFDATLDG
+190 DG
-200 AGATIKPSAA
+200 AGVTLSMNSMLSKWDSGDASAKYTWIQNGYRSDDPTIK
-210 LVQTDDYD
+210 
-218 KWPHERPH
+218 
-226 EGGDGGPPYVS
+226 
-237 GVSYIKDGYLTSH
+237 
-250 NNQMSRNP
+250 NNV
-258 YGLGFAGLMFGAMRY
+258 GLNCAGLLIASLY
-273 GTFMNFQWNDAGI
+273 DGTLKNFKLTDRNAVYSPNSDSPDQGSGRPFNCHQGVRTLS
-286 GAHSYQINTE
+286 GHYYEE
-296 NYGTA
+296 NNRETGTA
-301 FGGLVGLAANSGS
+301 FGGLVGYAGPTSANQEANTNSYIS
-314 TQSTSIKSSVYNVGM
+314 NISLDFTKNVLHVYRSTSTTGASAQVDMFTGAAIGLNMSANISNLVINMNSSVWDQC
-329 NFNNNI
+329 
-335 THTMHLRNDSEQN
+335 T
-348 PRSDI
+348 PRMQGQGWGWSSAD
-353 YSGGLIGINLN
+353 YSGTAHIGVLSGMMLGGKTLEKVAIYGTESSAFICSDDLFQYNGIGNWSKVHTYIGGAIGTCMSNQTINGFLF
-364 ADIELVSINYNSS
+364 SYP
-377 KFQQNAARLSWETYN
+377 
-392 HGALANY
+392 LANCWY
-399 WGTSSFGGVVGAQSS
+399 PQADKRTDGA
-414 KNGMTFTF
+414 TF
-422 KKVTVTG
+422 K
-429 GATSGLIGD
+429 
-438 DNWYHGTSSAVI
+438 
-450 GDNKSI
+450 
-456 STVYTQQ
+456 
-463 SAVIGSLSGNLTM
+463 
-476 DGIIIDLNYDNI
+476 
-488 YTWWTEGGY
+488 
-497 GSRDGTDI
+497 
-505 QRGILCGHT
+505 RGIFVG
-514 YNSTITHRNIYLTDK
+514 NPKGTITYSNVYLTDMVI
-529 FASNTQTALNIMGSN
+529 ANSTATSM
-544 TTTRVTGTIIG
+544 
-555 DYDAYYAYIGGKN
+555 DAIGGGNYTNYPAADIVNSHDQVESGSSASFDTGFWFDGGSGTNKRFVYADKN
-568 ADNANRDSSRAF
+568 
-580 IYASEDVISSINF
+580 VISSIQFSNDSE
-593 AYVDPDE
+593 YM
-600 TFADGEIEPIVEISR
+600 VEISA
-615 PNNTENATNY
+615 PSSAH
-625 PGGVM
+625 GVM
-630 WDIKFMDQNGTKQ
+630 WDVNYYWNGTSNNIGVSNSSQ
-643 YAAYD
+643 LVY
-648 LFMQNAYE
+648 MQDARENVKLRGLG
-656 DVQVGSVT
+656 VQGNTNYVVMS
-664 SYPSNQYL
+664 
-672 KMQISYA
+672 ISYA
-679 TSYTYE
+679 SSYKYS

-704 VNYPTFEVD
+704 VNYPTLEVD
-713 DYAVISGYGNDLLTD
+713 DNIIISSYGDKNLMTSDGYLQIQTQADGSLVLMCYGANGQGVVEPGISGYYNISGVNSGTD
-728 NGYLKLQTNAD
+728 MN
-739 KSITLNLYNGTTSSS
+739 
-754 GEPVKV
+754 
-760 GNFSINNFYNFN
+760 
-772 GKATN
+772 
-777 SNNMDDIIGSILQLE
+777 DIIGSILQLE

-797 TYDPVAKDDWATNA
+797 TYEFVDKANWATNA

-820 TTATGLFAFTA
+820 TLGLFAFTA
-831 SNTTTKTNRKYVFA
+831 GNYKYVFS
-845 PSSTTADVMI
+845 PVSTTAEVRI

-862 QAVDVDKDVPYIGQA
+862 QAVDKDVPYIGQA
-877 YRIDRGNGGTFGT
+877 YRIDRGNSGTFGT

-902 AIIGNDEISAQVTVS
+902 AIIGNDEISAQVTVG

-944 TNPPDNANAF
+944 TNSPGNANAF

-998 TAFAA
+998 TDFAA

-1097 VPETSYS
+1097 VPATSYS
-1104 QTGLVSGNSIT
+1104 QTGLVSGNTIRT
-1115 WNALWFTSDG
+1115 WNALWFTSEG
-1125 TPYEQT
+1125 IAYKQT

-1141 GNITAIDS
+1141 GNITAINS
-1149 PGSNSGIDNY
+1149 PGSKTGIDNY

-1190 GEAYSFT
+1190 GEAYSFP

-1206 NDNADIASKVTFQA
+1206 NDNDGIAGKVTFQA

-1234 ADTYYTGAVSD
+1234 ADTYYTGAVSN

-1258 INGDAWETFTIGK
+1258 KNGDAWETFTIGK
-1271 ATVTL
+1271 ATVKLT
-1276 SNTGTTKAVYNESP
+1276 NTDTTKAVYNESP

-1298 QIDFGGVTTLESE
+1298 QIDFLGVTTLEGE
-1311 REALIKALSYTYNGS
+1311 FETLINALTYTYNGS
-1326 SAPPTDAGTYNVIV
+1326 SAAPTDAGTYNVVV
-1340 TLANQSNYNTATLTI
+1340 TLANQSNYNTATLDI
-1355 NEGLFIDQMTIT
+1355 IEGLFIDQMTIT
-1367 IQPTKTEDSK
+1367 IQPAKPEGSKT
-1377 PYDGEMFPDLTYT
+1377 YDGEMFPDLTYT
-1390 VQGTNGVIEGLSIV
+1390 VQGTNGEIKGLSIV
-1404 TTYAKEGGEAVSSMR
+1404 TTYAKEGGESVSNMR
-1419 DAGTYIVTYKYDG
+1419 DVGTYTVTYTYDG

-1458 NTTAVYNKKAY
+1458 NKNAVYNKEAY

-1484 AEITYKVNISGTLH
+1484 AQITYKVNVSGTLH
-1498 DNYTIINAGAYTLQF
+1498 DNYKIIDAGDYTLQF

-1522 ASSDANQPVT
+1522 ASSDANQSVK

-1554 DDEYYEGQMS
+1554 DDEYYEGQMY
-1564 FRVIDADGSDITE
+1564 FRVTDADGADITE
-1577 LIKDNVNRE
+1577 LIKGNVTRE
-1586 LVASISDTSAV
+1586 LVASTSDTSAV
-1597 ETVDDRGGVYAA
+1597 ETVDDRGGMYAA
-1609 KLTITALPDGYSDTN
+1609 KLTITALPDGYSANN
-1624 YTLGEGNPYT
+1624 YTIEENIYT

-1654 YGTDYAVKGELY
+1654 YGTDYTVKGELY
-1666 AMAGGAEQALTL
+1666 AMAGGEEQALTL
-1678 DGNNRVEGLENTEMG
+1678 DENNRVAGLESTEMG
-1693 SDVLGIEVQIAT
+1693 SDVLGIQVQIAT

-1711 VLDGSTITSTEISND
+1711 VLDGSTITSTEISSD
-1726 IADIF
+1726 IAAIF
-1731 SDGIITDAMK
+1731 SNGIITDAMK
-1741 NAGSYTVTIYIKVM
+1741 NAGSYTVTIYIQVM

-1761 TKDRTVEITVPYTW
+1761 EDREVKITVPYTW
-1775 TVNPYTITVT
+1775 TVNPYTISVT
-1785 PGDYTA
+1785 PGEYTA

-1804 VVAVEKGLEQVAVE
+1804 VVAVEEGLE
-1818 EDLKQYVTVVSSVIG
+1818 QYVTVVSSVIG
-1833 SGSTYVN
+1833 NGSTYVN
-1840 AGTYQYDVVLN
+1840 AGTYEYDVVLN

-1864 VNTGNIVIDPLR
+1864 VDTGNIVIDPLR

-1903 DELFEGAPA
+1903 DTLFADAPE

-1923 SSQQVGSNVDN
+1923 SSQQVGSNVGN
-1934 YEDALTAVVTA
+1934 YVDALTAVVTA
-1945 TDNFEPE
+1945 TSNFTHE
-1952 VVAGDLTI
+1952 VVKGDLEI

-1965 NITLDDVSI
+1965 DITLDDVSI
-1974 TYSNGTFDVTYTISG
+1974 TYSNGDFKVTYTISG
-1989 GTLFGSDTRPELTYT
+1989 GTLFGSDSRPELTYI
-2004 SATLDGEEVDFNRV
+2004 SATLDGAKVDFNRV
-2018 QVNEGGYVLN
+2018 QVKEGGYVLN
-2028 ITGEAFDNTNYVVGI
+2028 ITEAAFNNDNYVIGI

-2057 SVTWNAPEQLVYKGA
+2057 SVNWSDLGTLTYKGA

-2077 ELFTVENFE
+2077 ELFTVENFK
-2086 NTNNG
+2086 NTNG
-2091 DIVTFSVNYDK
+2091 DIVTFFVTYSG

-2123 DTTVAS
+2123 DPVDN

-2137 AAKSFSVE
+2137 AAKSFSVA
-2145 KAPLTVSEVDG
+2145 KASLTVSEVDG
-2156 FTPVEGVIT
+2156 VTPVEGVIT
-2165 YTATYSNSAKSIAT
+2165 YADTYSNSAKTIAT

-2188 GLTYSSDRDGS
+2188 GLTYSSDRDGA

-2255 ATVIQVELPQDVSYN
+2255 ATVIQVEFPQDVSYN

-2301 AEPVN
+2301 VEPVN

-2333 LPAAVSR
+2333 LPAVVSR

-2383 VDDSAAFTFAF
+2383 VNDSAAFTFAF
-2394 FKVGTVGGTDLST
+2394 FKVGTVGGTDLSN
-2407 LEGYGNLPSGTY
+2407 LEGYGKLPSGTY

-2444 PNEDGIRYD
+2444 TDEDGNRYD
-2453 GNYRE
+2453 GNYGE

-2485 NVNAEYNGLVGYNG
+2485 SVNAEYNGLVGYNG
-2499 RDVIYQTADG
+2499 RDVIYQTAGG

-2544 SYVYSTDEA
+2544 SYVYGTDEA

-2567 KLGTGPSREVPVKT
+2567 KLGTGSSREVPVKT
-2581 FLPYATNDDNEQIQG
+2581 FLPYAANDDNQQIQG

-2682 FSMLYTNDFY
+2682 FSMLYTNDFFNDNY
-2692 ISGSDVLDGMYKELN
+2692 DVLDGMYKELN
-2707 FEGVNGNE
+2707 FEGLNGDE

-2722 RGVAIPEGGKL
+2722 RGVAIPDGGNL

-2739 NSQIAIGAGDAKPN
+2739 NSQTAIGAGDADPN

-2779 VTVKNSAGDTV
+2779 VTVKNSAGGTV

-2870 IEIKADDYIT
+2870 IEIEAGDYIT
-2880 NTGKYLDFEKA
+2880 NTGKYTKFEED
-2891 VSEAGGDVTQL
+2891 VSNAGGDTTQL
-2902 SQYIALTGADGNIA
+2902 SNYIALTGADGNIA

-2962 LMVDAD
+2962 VMVNAEGD
-2968 GEVVD
+2968 VVD

-2987 NYSWNSDILAQVGL
+2987 NYSWNSDILKQVGL
-3001 SLEYMALNA
+3001 GLEYMALNA
-3010 EGNGHIAAGE
+3010 EGNGYTATGE
-3020 HYTTKNVAVATIDYS
+3020 HYTTMKVAVATIDYS
-3035 LDGDS
+3035 LDGDV

-3054 RLTLQA
+3054 RLTLQSA
-3060 VDNNLDGAL
+3060 DTNLVGAL
-3069 EEVYVYFEV
+3069 EGVYVYFEV
-3078 TKIKAQANVEL
+3078 TKIKAQANVVL
-3089 NGYAEE
+3089 TGYEQD
-3095 GGVFSSTYNGAA
+3095 GGVYSSTYNGAA
-3107 HSVGFSVIADGN
+3107 HSVGFSVKADGN

-3147 IEESNIINAG
+3147 IEENNIINAG

-3195 EYDLTYNMNGN
+3195 EYNLTYNMNGN

-3217 NGRTA
+3217 NGRSA

-3255 VNAFMASEEDDIVAW
+3255 VNAFMASDADDIAAW
-3270 LANNAEDY
+3270 LATNKDSY
-3278 PDFAFTNVSGTPAAT
+3278 PGFAFTDISGTPAAT

-3331 LILNIDESE
+3331 LILNIDETAE
-3340 NEDMTIVYGNALPD
+3340 TKDMTIFYGDALSD
-3354 DVTDMDEVDKYLY
+3354 ITDMKKVDEYLV
-3367 IYWTYIV
+3367 IYWSYLV
-3374 GDDPVMVEGGEVIQ
+3374 GDDPVLVEGGDVIQ

-3397 NAYTAGDS
+3397 NAYTVGDS

-3416 VDEFESKNFVLSYN
+3416 VDEFESKNFVLGYN
-3430 DNIFVDVEV
+3430 DNIFVDVDV
-3439 KPKEVAFDISKVS
+3439 TPKEVAFDISKVS
-3452 VSLAT
+3452 VSLKT
-3457 DADQVAPQPL
+3457 DADAAEAQPL
-3467 TEQGY
+3467 TAQGY
-3472 TFERVYNGSA
+3472 TFERVYNGSG
-3482 FGPLVIAYDSEHGEL
+3482 FGPLVIAYNNGEL
-3497 GLEINGDNSVRAG
+3497 GLEINGDNSVSKG

-3529 QKEVSTAGSYSA
+3529 QDAVSTAGSYSA

-3575 AILKISFDRLTYVVD
+3575 AILQISFDTLTYVAGAYDD
-3590 ENKDGEYE
+3590 ETGKYE
-3598 FTDTDKVDNGTGD
+3598 FEYTDDVKPGEDN

-3619 TMYTGANFDY
+3619 TMYTGSNFDY

-3637 YRRGADGTLKPYG
+3637 YRRGADGTLEPYG
-3650 KYETATVFSKV
+3650 TYATATVFSQV

-3675 APGEYNVHF
+3675 APGEYNIHL
-3684 ALTQLASNYVF
+3684 ALDQLATNYKF
-3695 IDSAGST
+3695 IDSAG
-3702 TELNENGETVDRTS
+3702 NTVGQAADGSQTDLSS

-3727 FITVLETIADKRELF
+3727 FVTVLETIADKRELF
-3742 TYDVDNAIFTREFDG
+3742 TYDEANAIFTREFDG

-3766 NFLVVT
+3766 NFLLVT
-3772 PYKLASDEGALK
+3772 PYKLASDAGTLK
-3784 GSIAAPGTSIEL
+3784 GSIAASGTLIEL
-3796 VPDRNYA
+3796 VADRNYA

-3816 DESGKPVTSVMYAGT
+3816 DESGKPVTRVMDAGT

-3838 TRDTHDLADGAK
+3838 TRDTHDLAGGAK
-3850 TYTLQIKPTAEFEV
+3850 TYKLQIKPTADFEV
-3864 KKTVKGQTE
+3864 KTIVKGQTE
-3873 RTYNGTDIVPNLS
+3873 RSYNGTDIVPNLS

-3897 PHTIDM
+3897 PHTLDM

-3933 GNFRDAGIYT
+3933 GNFRDAGTYT
-3943 IKAEVNN
+3943 VKAEVNN
-3950 ANLSATVIEAT
+3950 PNLSVTEIAAT
-3961 ATDYTIN
+3961 ATTYTIT
-3968 ARDLTDKNIRIAPHN
+3968 ARSLTDKNIRIAPHN
-3983 EVFDYRTENN
+3983 EVFNYRTENN
-3993 EAVPVSAED
+3993 EAVEVSAED

-4024 VNGAGK
+4024 VDGAGK

-4049 ERKYS
+4049 ERTYS
-4054 IGASVGIAQAPDA
+4054 IGASVGIAEAPDA

-4087 DFDGELV
+4087 EFDGELV
-4094 ITFDADSVAKIV
+4094 ITFDADSVAMIV
-4106 DANNNIVA
+4106 DANDNIVA
-4114 QLGTPGSLKIT
+4114 LLGTPASKTIT
-4125 KKEIQDG
+4125 KDEIQDG
-4132 VFTMTFTGLG
+4132 VFPVTFTGLG

-4153 VFTCDYNTIKAKG
+4153 VFTCDYNNIKAGG

-4183 ADVEAAAKGV
+4183 ADVVAAAEGV

-4202 SSVSFNINGEPSAYE
+4202 SSVSFNIKGEPSAYE

-4242 DFIIRLRINDN
+4242 DFIIRLRINDS
-4253 NYAKDDVH
+4253 NYATNDVH
-4261 AYPLSV
+4261 EYQLPV
-4267 TLSGTTTAS
+4267 TLSCTTTAS

>member
-34 FYTPEQEGVISNA
+34 FYTPEQEGVTSNA
-47 AITVKST
+47 AIKVNST
-54 TGTVPNRQ
+54 TGIVPNRQ

-67 TLTEHSQVGDRGD
+67 TLTEHSQVGDRG

-109 DGLVSAKVQGVESG
+109 EGLVSAKVEGVESG

-141 ELSELSKNLSSL
+141 GLSELSKNLTSL

-169 TAVYGLVFTDSA
+169 TAVYGLVFTASA
-181 SYNPNDTFS
+181 SYNPNDTFDK
-190 RSWFDATLDG
+190 SWFDATLDG

-210 LVQTDDYD
+210 LVKTDDYN
-218 KWPHERPH
+218 KWPHES
-226 EGGDGGPPYVS
+226 GGNRPYVS
-237 GVSYIKDGYLTSH
+237 GVSYIKNGYLTSH

-273 GTFMNFQWNDAGI
+273 GTFMNFQWNDEGI

-296 NYGTA
+296 TYGTA

-314 TQSTSIKSSVYNVGM
+314 TQSTDIKSSVYNVGM

-335 THTMHLRNDSEQN
+335 THAMQLRNFDSKSNSQ
-348 PRSDI
+348 SDI

-377 KFQQNAARLSWETYN
+377 KFYQNAPRQSWHQVVGN
-392 HGALANY
+392 PGLQ
-399 WGTSSFGGVVGAQSS
+399 WGTSSFGGVVGAQAS
-414 KNGMTFTF
+414 KNKMTFTF

-429 GATSGLIGD
+429 GATSGLVGD
-438 DNWYHGTSSAVI
+438 DTWAHGD
-450 GDNKSI
+450 GLG
-456 STVYTQQ
+456 STYGSYVYTQQ
-463 SAVIGSLSGNLTM
+463 AALIGSLSGNLTI
-476 DGIIIDLNYDNI
+476 DGVIIDLNYDNI
-488 YTWWTEGGY
+488 YTWWSEDGY
-497 GSRDGTDI
+497 GNRDSTDI
-505 QRGILCGHT
+505 QRGILAGHT

-529 FASNTQTALNIMGSN
+529 FASNTQTALNIMGTNN
-544 TTTRVTGTIIG
+544 TTGVTGTIIG
-555 DYDAYYAYIGGKN
+555 NYDAYYSYIGGKN
-568 ADNANRDSSRAF
+568 EDNDNRDTSKAF

-600 TFADGEIEPIVEISR
+600 TFTDGEIEPIVEISR
-615 PNNTENATNY
+615 PNNTEKVTNY

-630 WDIKFMDQNGTKQ
+630 WDIKFMDQNGSTQ

-704 VNYPTFEVD
+704 VNYPTFEVE
-713 DYAVISGYGNDLLTD
+713 DYAVISGYGNDLLTN

-739 KSITLNLYNGTTSSS
+739 KSITLNLYNGKTSSS

-777 SNNMDDIIGSILQLE
+777 SNNMNDIIGSILQLE

-820 TTATGLFAFTA
+820 TTAMGLFAFT
-831 SNTTTKTNRKYVFA
+831 TTSTDRKYVFA
-845 PSSTTADVMI
+845 PSSTTAEVMI

-890 VNYTFGTTQSGS
+890 VNYTFGTTQSGN

-934 SGSSSNNYQL
+934 SGSSANNYQL

-1097 VPETSYS
+1097 VPATSYS

-1141 GNITAIDS
+1141 GNITAINS

-1169 VFKRDTTVQFDYD
+1169 VLKRETTVQFDYD
-1182 PDASYTYK
+1182 PADSYTYK

-1206 NDNADIASKVTFQA
+1206 NDNDGIAGKVTFQA
-1220 YSDVDRLMQTEAKN
+1220 YSDVDRLTQAEAKN

-1258 INGDAWETFTIGK
+1258 ENGDAWETFTIGK

-1276 SNTGTTKAVYNESP
+1276 SNTGTTTAEYNGSA
-1290 ITFDSSLI
+1290 IKFDSSLI

-1311 REALIKALSYTYNGS
+1311 RETLINALTYTYNGS
-1326 SAPPTDAGTYNVIV
+1326 SAAPTDAGTYNVVV

-1367 IQPTKTEDSK
+1367 IQPAKTEDSK

-1390 VQGTNGVIEGLSIV
+1390 VQGTNGEIEGLSIV
-1404 TTYAKEGGEAVSSMR
+1404 TTYAKEGGESVSSMR
-1419 DAGTYIVTYKYDG
+1419 DAGTYIVTYTYDG

-1443 VKYTVNPAT
+1443 VKYTVTPAT
-1452 LNITLH
+1452 LNITL
-1458 NTTAVYNKKAY
+1458 NNPTAVYNTEAY
-1469 TPDFEITSGLIVGDN
+1469 TPDFEITSGLILGDN
-1484 AEITYKVNISGTLH
+1484 ADITYKVSISGVEQE
-1498 DNYTIINAGAYTLQF
+1498 NNTIINAGAYTLEF

-1522 ASSDANQPVT
+1522 ASSDAYQSVT

-1539 AQAVNSTLLFNINNK
+1539 AQALNTTVFFNSNDRTPG
-1554 DDEYYEGQMS
+1554 YYENQLKV
-1564 FRVIDADGSDITE
+1564 RVLDADGTDITDILSGSITKD
-1577 LIKDNVNRE
+1577 LIVSTSD
-1586 LVASISDTSAV
+1586 DTSV
-1597 ETVDDRGGVYAA
+1597 TEVGERGGDYAV
-1609 KLTITALPDGYSDTN
+1609 KVTIASLPEGYDANN
-1624 YTLGEGNPYT
+1624 YTLQPSIYA
-1634 VYIYRI
+1634 VFVYRI
-1640 GLRGKLTTGGDDVT
+1640 ALGGRLNDTDADSVT
-1654 YGTDYAVKGELY
+1654 YGTGFDIKGVLT
-1666 AMAGGAEQALTL
+1666 AMAGDKIQKLTVNSDGNVDGIKGSDLTDVTSITISSATFAVNGVTLAMTDNVVNLPSVTTDVNTIFNLGVYNEGFANAGTYTATITITL
-1678 DGNNRVEGLENTEMG
+1678 DVAYQDSGQNRSVTISAPFTWTVDPYEIQVTAGQLNKYYTDAITT
-1693 SDVLGIEVQIAT
+1693 SDVLGVVEVDEQYK
-1705 MTLSGS
+1705 G
-1711 VLDGSTITSTEISND
+1711 
-1726 IADIF
+1726 
-1731 SDGIITDAMK
+1731 
-1741 NAGSYTVTIYIKVM
+1741 Y
-1755 AYYSEA
+1755 
-1761 TKDRTVEITVPYTW
+1761 
-1775 TVNPYTITVT
+1775 
-1785 PGDYTA
+1785 
-1791 YYTENITAEGIMD
+1791 ITA
-1804 VVAVEKGLEQVAVE
+1804 
-1818 EDLKQYVTVVSSVIG
+1818 VSSVIDDT
-1833 SGSTYVN
+1833 SSTFVN
-1840 AGTYQYDVVLN
+1840 AGDYTYDVVLN
-1851 TQAKGYYNYTLPA
+1851 TAAAGYYNYTLPD
-1864 VNTGNIVIDPLR
+1864 VSTGDIVVSPLR

-1896 TAQLFKG
+1896 TAQLFK
-1903 DELFEGAPA
+1903 DDTLFADAPA

-1923 SSQQVGSNVDN
+1923 SSKQVGSNVGT
-1934 YEDALTAVVTA
+1934 YEDVLTAVVTA
-1945 TDNFEPE
+1945 TDNFTHE
-1952 VVAGDLTI
+1952 VVAGDLEI

-1965 NITLDDVSI
+1965 NITLDNVSI
-1974 TYSNGTFDVTYTISG
+1974 TYSNGTFEVTYTISG
-1989 GTLFGSDTRPELTYT
+1989 GTLFGSDTRPELIYT
-2004 SATLDGEEVDFNRV
+2004 SATLDGDEVDFNRV
-2018 QVNEGGYVLN
+2018 QVKEGGYVLD
-2028 ITGEAFDNTNYVVGI
+2028 ITEAAFNNNNYVVGT

-2057 SVTWNAPEQLVYKGA
+2057 SVTWSDLGTLTYKGA

-2077 ELFTVENFE
+2077 ELFTVANFE

-2123 DTTVAS
+2123 DTVAS

-2145 KAPLTVSEVDG
+2145 KASLTVSEVNG
-2156 FTPVEGVIT
+2156 VTPVEGVIT

-2188 GLTYSSDRDGS
+2188 GLTYSSDRDGA

-2255 ATVIQVELPQDVSYN
+2255 ETVIQVEFPQDVSYN

-2286 LNLEHTLTYFTEDGE
+2286 LNLEHTLTYFTEEGE
-2301 AEPVN
+2301 VEPIN

-2318 DNVYFSSDNVGKFEI
+2318 DNVYFSSDNVGEFEI
-2333 LPAAVSR
+2333 LRAAVSR

-2383 VDDSAAFTFAF
+2383 VNDSAAFTFAF

-2407 LEGYGNLPSGTY
+2407 LEGYGTLPSGTY

-2444 PNEDGIRYD
+2444 QDEDGSRYD
-2453 GNYRE
+2453 GNYGE

-2485 NVNAEYNGLVGYNG
+2485 SVNAEYNGLVGYNG

-2544 SYVYSTDEA
+2544 SYVYGTDEA

-2567 KLGTGPSREVPVKT
+2567 KLGTDSSRAVPVKT
-2581 FLPYATNDDNEQIQG
+2581 FLPYAANDDNQQIQG

-2674 TVDPAEID
+2674 TVDSAEID
-2682 FSMLYTNDFY
+2682 FSMLYTNDFFNDNK
-2692 ISGSDVLDGMYKELN
+2692 DVLDGKYKELN
-2707 FEGVNGNE
+2707 FEGVNGDE

-2722 RGVAIPEGGKL
+2722 RGVAIPNGGKL

-2739 NSQIAIGAGDAKPN
+2739 NSEAAIGAGDAKPN

-2790 YTYSNGLHSG
+2790 YTYSNGQHSG
-2800 GGITAAGTYT
+2800 GGITDAGTYT

-2817 IAGKYEPFTYT
+2817 IPGKYEPFTYT
-2828 GTFVQ
+2828 GLFEQ

-2891 VSEAGGDVTQL
+2891 VSKAGGDVTQL

-2926 VGRYFIYYVFISQD
+2926 VGRYFIYYVFISKD

-2962 LMVDAD
+2962 IMVDAED
-2968 GEVVD
+2968 NPVD

-2987 NYSWNSDILAQVGL
+2987 NYSWNNDILAQVGL
-3001 SLEYMALNA
+3001 GLEYMALNA
-3010 EGNGHIAAGE
+3010 EGNGYTATGE

-3035 LDGDS
+3035 LDGVI

-3054 RLTLQA
+3054 RLTLQSA
-3060 VDNNLDGAL
+3060 DTNLVGAL

-3078 TKIKAQANVEL
+3078 TKIKAQANVVL

-3147 IEESNIINAG
+3147 IEERNIINAG

-3195 EYDLTYNMNGN
+3195 EYNLTYNMNGN
-3206 TISDDDISFEL
+3206 TISADDISFEL

-3255 VNAFMASEEDDIVAW
+3255 VNTFMASEEDNIVAW
-3270 LANNAEDY
+3270 LAKNAEAY
-3278 PDFAFTNVSGTPAAT
+3278 PGFAFTNVSGTPAAT

-3331 LILNIDESE
+3331 LILNIDETAE
-3340 NEDMTIVYGNALPD
+3340 TEDMTIVYGNDLS
-3354 DVTDMDEVDKYLY
+3354 DVTGKEEVDKYLY
-3367 IYWTYIV
+3367 IYWSYIV
-3374 GDDPVMVEGGEVIQ
+3374 GDDPVPVEGGEVIQ
-3388 KLSYRLANM
+3388 KLSYRLADM
-3397 NAYTAGDS
+3397 HAYTAGDS
-3405 VGRVENALQLV
+3405 VGMVENALQLV

-3430 DNIFVDVEV
+3430 DNIFVDLEV
-3439 KPKEVAFDISKVS
+3439 TPEKVAFDISNVS

-3472 TFERVYNGSA
+3472 TFERVYNGSG
-3482 FGPLVIAYDSEHGEL
+3482 FGPLVIAYNGER
-3497 GLEINGDNSVRAG
+3497 GLEINGDNSVTAG
-3510 DNGVGK
+3510 NNGVGK
-3516 YGIFDITASGGFV
+3516 HGIFDISASGGYV
-3529 QKEVSTAGSYSA
+3529 QEAVSSAGSYTGS
-3541 EVKIALNN
+3541 VTITLNN
-3549 TENYKVTSGL
+3549 SNYAVTGL

-3575 AILKISFDRLTYVVD
+3575 AILQISFDTLTYVVD
-3590 ENKDGEYE
+3590 ENKDGKYE
-3598 FTDTDKVDNGTGD
+3598 FEYKDEVNRGEGN

-3650 KYETATVFSKV
+3650 KYETPTVFSQV

-3675 APGEYNVHF
+3675 APGEYNIHL
-3684 ALTQLASNYVF
+3684 ALDQLATNYKF
-3695 IDSAGST
+3695 IDSAGNTLGQAADGSQAD
-3702 TELNENGETVDRTS
+3702 LSS

-3727 FITVLETIADKRELF
+3727 FVTVLETIADKRELF

-3766 NFLVVT
+3766 NFLMVT
-3772 PYKLASDEGALK
+3772 PYKLASDAGTLK
-3784 GSIAAPGTSIEL
+3784 GSIAAPGTSEEL

-3816 DESGKPVTSVMYAGT
+3816 DESGNPVTSVMDAGT

-3838 TRDTHDLADGAK
+3838 TRDTHDLAGGAK

>member
-16 LVLVAA
+16 LILVAA

-34 FYTPEQEGVISNA
+34 FYTPEQEGVISDA
-47 AITVKST
+47 AITVNST

-109 DGLVSAKVQGVESG
+109 EGLVSAEVQGVQSG

-141 ELSELSKNLSSL
+141 GLKGNLNSL

-163 SDFYQD
+163 SAFYQD

-210 LVQTDDYD
+210 LKKTDDYN
-218 KWPHERPH
+218 KWPHERPN
-226 EGGDGGPPYVS
+226 EEDGGEGPYVS
-237 GVSYIKDGYLTSH
+237 GVSYIKNGYLDNSTEEPQMDR
-250 NNQMSRNP
+250 NQN
-258 YGLGFAGLMFGAMRY
+258 GVGFAGLMFGAMRY

-314 TQSTSIKSSVYNVGM
+314 TQSTGIKSSVYNVGM

-335 THTMHLRNDSEQN
+335 THTMHLRNESERN

-377 KFQQNAARLSWETYN
+377 KFQQNAARLSWETYST
-392 HGALANY
+392 GDLANY

-429 GATSGLIGD
+429 GANSGLIGD
-438 DNWYHGTSSAVI
+438 DNWYHATSDWVVTDSKA
-450 GDNKSI
+450 I

-476 DGIIIDLNYDNI
+476 DGVIIDLNYDNI
-488 YTWWTEGGY
+488 YTWWTETGY
-497 GSRDGTDI
+497 GSRDNTDI

-529 FASNTQTALNIMGSN
+529 FASNTQTALNIMGTN
-544 TTTRVTGTIIG
+544 TTTSVTGTIIG
-555 DYDAYYAYIGGKN
+555 DYTAYYAYIGGKN
-568 ADNANRDSSRAF
+568 ADNYNRDTSRAF

-600 TFADGEIEPIVEISR
+600 TFADGEVEPVVEISR

-630 WDIKFMDQNGTKQ
+630 WDIGFYEHGNTTNKALQS
-643 YAAYD
+643 YD
-648 LFMQNAYE
+648 LFTQNAYE

-664 SYPSNQYL
+664 SYPSDQYL
-672 KMQISYA
+672 EMQISYA
-679 TSYTYE
+679 TSYTYK

-713 DYAVISGYGNDLLTD
+713 DYAVISGYGNDLLTS

-739 KSITLNLYNGTTSSS
+739 NSITLNLYNGTTSSS

-760 GNFSINNFYNFN
+760 GNFSIKNFYNFN
-772 GKATN
+772 GQATN
-777 SNNMDDIIGSILQLE
+777 SNNMNDIIGSILQLE

-797 TYDPVAKDDWATNA
+797 TYDLVVKDDWAANA

-820 TTATGLFAFTA
+820 TTATGLFAFTTD
-831 SNTTTKTNRKYVFA
+831 NTDRKYVFA
-845 PSSTTADVMI
+845 PSSTTAEVMI

-877 YRIDRGNGGTFGT
+877 YRIDKGNGGTFGM

-902 AIIGNDEISAQVTVS
+902 AIIGNDEITAQVTVS
-917 GGNAVNAGDY
+917 GGNAVNAGNY

-934 SGSSSNNYQL
+934 SGSSSPNYQL

-1036 GSVFSHN
+1036 GSVFSFN

-1097 VPETSYS
+1097 VPATSYS
-1104 QTGLVSGNSIT
+1104 QTGLVSGNTIRT
-1115 WNALWFTSDG
+1115 WNALWFTSEG
-1125 TPYEQT
+1125 TAYEQA

-1159 NITYGKQEFE
+1159 NITYGKQKFE
-1169 VFKRDTTVQFDYD
+1169 VFKRDTTVRFDYD
-1182 PDASYTYK
+1182 PAASYTYR

-1206 NDNADIASKVTFQA
+1206 NDNDGIAGKVTFQA
-1220 YSDVDRLMQTEAKN
+1220 YSDVDRLTQTEAKN

-1258 INGDAWETFTIGK
+1258 KNGDAWETFTIGK
-1271 ATVTL
+1271 ATVKLT
-1276 SNTGTTKAVYNESP
+1276 NTDTTKAVYNESS
-1290 ITFDSSLI
+1290 ITFDSNLI
-1298 QIDFGGVTTLESE
+1298 QIDFLGVDTLEGE

-1326 SAPPTDAGTYNVIV
+1326 SAAPTDAGTYNVIV
-1340 TLANQSNYNTATLTI
+1340 TLANQSNYNTATLDI
-1355 NEGLFIDQMTIT
+1355 IEGLFIDQMTIT
-1367 IQPTKTEDSK
+1367 IQPTQTEVTNT
-1377 PYDGEMFPDLTYT
+1377 YNGEMFPDLTYT
-1390 VQGTNGVIEGLSIV
+1390 VQGTNGEIKGLSIV
-1404 TTYAKEGGEAVSSMR
+1404 TTYAKEGGESVSNMR
-1419 DAGTYIVTYKYDG
+1419 DAGTYTVTYTYDG

-1443 VKYTVNPAT
+1443 VKYTVKPAT

-1458 NTTAVYNKKAY
+1458 NKTAVYNTKAY

-1484 AEITYKVNISGTLH
+1484 AQITYKVNISGTLH
-1498 DNYTIINAGAYTLQF
+1498 DNYKIIDAGDYTLQF

-1522 ASSDANQPVT
+1522 ASSDVNQSVK

-1554 DDEYYEGQMS
+1554 DDEYYEGQMY
-1564 FRVIDADGSDITE
+1564 FRVTDADGADITE
-1577 LIKDNVNRE
+1577 LIKGNVTRE
-1586 LVASISDTSAV
+1586 LVASTSDTSAV
-1597 ETVDDRGGVYAA
+1597 ETVDDRGGMYAA
-1609 KLTITALPDGYSDTN
+1609 KLTITALPDGYSANN
-1624 YTLGEGNPYT
+1624 YTIEENIYT

-1654 YGTDYAVKGELY
+1654 YGTNYAVKGELY
-1666 AMAGGAEQALTL
+1666 AMAGGEEQALTL
-1678 DGNNRVEGLENTEMG
+1678 DENNRVAGLESTEMG
-1693 SDVLGIEVQIAT
+1693 SDVLGIQVQIAT

-1711 VLDGSTITSTEISND
+1711 VLDGSTITSTEISSD
-1726 IADIF
+1726 IAAIF
-1731 SDGIITDAMK
+1731 SNGIITDAMK
-1741 NAGSYTVTIYIKVM
+1741 NAGSYTVTIYIQVM

-1761 TKDRTVEITVPYTW
+1761 EDREVEITVPYTW
-1775 TVNPYTITVT
+1775 TVNPYTISVT
-1785 PGDYTA
+1785 PGEYTA
-1791 YYTENITAEGIMD
+1791 YYTESITAEGIMD
-1804 VVAVEKGLEQVAVE
+1804 VVAVEEGLE
-1818 EDLKQYVTVVSSVIG
+1818 QYVTVVSSVIG
-1833 SGSTYVN
+1833 NGSTYVN
-1840 AGTYQYDVVLN
+1840 AGTYEYDVVLN
-1851 TQAKGYYNYTLPA
+1851 TQAEGYYNYTLPA
-1864 VNTGNIVIDPLR
+1864 VDTGNIVIDPLR
-1876 LVVTVANASAEY
+1876 LVVTVDNASAEY

-1903 DELFEGAPA
+1903 DTLFADAPE

-1923 SSQQVGSNVDN
+1923 SSQQVGSNVGN
-1934 YEDALTAVVTA
+1934 YKGALTAAVTA
-1945 TDNFEPE
+1945 TSNFTRE
-1952 VVAGDLTI
+1952 VEAGDLTI

-1965 NITLDDVSI
+1965 DITLDDVSI
-1974 TYSNGTFDVTYTISG
+1974 TYSNGTFEVTYTISG

-2004 SATLDGEEVDFNRV
+2004 SATLDGAEVDFDRV
-2018 QVNEGGYVLN
+2018 QVKEGGYVLN
-2028 ITGEAFDNTNYVVGI
+2028 ITEAAFNNDNYVIGT
-2043 ITEGKLTVTPYQIT
+2043 ITEGTLTVTPYQIT
-2057 SVTWNAPEQLVYKGA
+2057 SVTWSDLGTLTYKGA
-2072 AFEEG
+2072 VFEEG
-2077 ELFTVENFE
+2077 ELFTVANFE
-2086 NTNNG
+2086 NTNG
-2091 DIVTFSVNYDK
+2091 DIVTFSVNYGG

-2123 DTTVAS
+2123 DPVDN

-2137 AAKSFSVE
+2137 AAKSFSVA
-2145 KAPLTVSEVDG
+2145 KASLTVSEVDG
-2156 FTPVEGVIT
+2156 VTPVEGVIT
-2165 YTATYSNSAKSIAT
+2165 YPDTYSNSAKSIAT

-2188 GLTYSSDRDGS
+2188 GLTYSSDRDGA

-2255 ATVIQVELPQDVSYN
+2255 ANVIQVELPQDVSYN

-2286 LNLEHTLTYFTEDGE
+2286 LNLEHTLTYFTEEGE
-2301 AEPVN
+2301 VEPVN

-2318 DNVYFSSDNVGKFEI
+2318 DNVYFSSDNVGEFEI
-2333 LPAAVSR
+2333 LSAAVSR

-2383 VDDSAAFTFAF
+2383 VNDSAAFTFAF
-2394 FKVGTVGGTDLST
+2394 FKVGGVIDLST
-2407 LEGYGNLPSGTY
+2407 LDETLPSGTY

-2444 PNEDGIRYD
+2444 KDEDGKRYD
-2453 GNYRE
+2453 GNYGE
-2458 SSGWITDSAGTLV
+2458 SSGWITDSTGTLV

-2485 NVNAEYNGLVGYNG
+2485 SVNAEYNGLVGYNG

-2523 DIAGMTDLSTDLKVG
+2523 DIAGMKDLSTDLKVG

-2544 SYVYSTDEA
+2544 SYVYGTDEA

-2567 KLGTGPSREVPVKT
+2567 KLGTGSSRGEPVKT
-2581 FLPYATNDDNEQIQG
+2581 FLPYAANDDNQQIQG

-2641 PAQTIRY
+2641 PAQTIKY

-2682 FSMLYTNDFY
+2682 FSMLYTSDFFNDNN
-2692 ISGSDVLDGMYKELN
+2692 DVLDGMYKELN
-2707 FEGVNGNE
+2707 FEGVEGEE

-2722 RGVAIPEGGKL
+2722 RGVAIPDGGNL

-2739 NSQIAIGAGDAKPN
+2739 NSEIAIGAGDAEEN

-2779 VTVKNSAGDTV
+2779 VTVKNSAGATV

-2817 IAGKYEPFTYT
+2817 IPGKYEPFTYT
-2828 GTFVQ
+2828 GVFEQ

-2870 IEIKADDYIT
+2870 IEIEAGDYIT
-2880 NTGKYLDFEKA
+2880 NTGKYTKFEED
-2891 VSEAGGDVTQL
+2891 VSNAGGDTTQL
-2902 SQYIALTGADGNIA
+2902 SKYIALTGADGNIA

-2962 LMVDAD
+2962 IMVDAD

-2987 NYSWNSDILAQVGL
+2987 NYSWNNDILAQVGL
-3001 SLEYMALNA
+3001 GLEYMKLNA

-3020 HYTTKNVAVATIDYS
+3020 NYTTKNVAVATIEYS
-3035 LDGDS
+3035 LNDDS
-3040 WTPGAES
+3040 WTPASS
-3047 VGAVGKY
+3047 VGPVGKY
-3054 RLTLQA
+3054 RLTLQSA
-3060 VDNNLDGAL
+3060 DTNLVGAL

-3078 TKIKAQANVEL
+3078 TKIKAQANVVL

-3147 IEESNIINAG
+3147 IEENNIINAG

-3195 EYDLTYNMNGN
+3195 EYNLTYNMNGN

-3217 NGRTA
+3217 NGRSA

-3230 LIMYLSVTAENA
+3230 LIMYLSVTAENE

-3255 VNAFMASEEDDIVAW
+3255 VNAFMASGEDDIVAW
-3270 LANNAEDY
+3270 LADKAESY
-3278 PDFAFTNVSGTPAAT
+3278 PGFAFTNVSGTPAAT

-3340 NEDMTIVYGNALPD
+3340 NEDMTIVYGNALS
-3354 DVTDMDEVDKYLY
+3354 DVTGKEVDKYLY
-3367 IYWTYIV
+3367 IYWSYIV
-3374 GDDPVMVEGGEVIQ
+3374 GDDPVLVEGGDVIQ

-3397 NAYTAGDS
+3397 NAYTVGDS

-3416 VDEFESKNFVLSYN
+3416 VDEFESKNFVLGYN

-3439 KPKEVAFDISKVS
+3439 TPKEVAFDISKVS
-3452 VSLAT
+3452 VSLKT
-3457 DADQVAPQPL
+3457 DADAAEAQPL
-3467 TEQGY
+3467 TAQGY
-3472 TFERVYNGSA
+3472 TFERVFNGSA
-3482 FGPLVIAYDSEHGEL
+3482 FGPLVVAYNGEL
-3497 GLEINGDNSVRAG
+3497 GLDINGDNSVSAG

-3516 YGIFDITASGGFV
+3516 HGIFDITASGGFV
-3529 QKEVSTAGSYSA
+3529 QKEVTTAGSYSA

-3575 AILKISFDRLTYVVD
+3575 AILKISFDTLTYVAGAYDD
-3590 ENKDGEYE
+3590 ETGKYE
-3598 FTDTDKVDNGTGD
+3598 FEYTDDVKPGEDN

-3619 TMYTGANFDY
+3619 TMYTGSNFDY

-3637 YRRGADGTLKPYG
+3637 YREVDGELVPYG
-3650 KYETATVFSKV
+3650 AYSGGRRLGEV
-3661 GGITESDGASGNLA
+3661 GGITEKDGASGNLA
-3675 APGEYNVHF
+3675 APGEYNIH
-3684 ALTQLASNYVF
+3684 LMLDQLATNYKF
-3695 IDSAGST
+3695 IDSAG
-3702 TELNENGETVDRTS
+3702 NTVGQAADGSQTDLSS

-3742 TYDVDNAIFTREFDG
+3742 TYDDENAIFTRDFDG

-3766 NFLVVT
+3766 NFLMVT
-3772 PYKLASDEGALK
+3772 PYKLASDAGTLK
-3784 GSIAAPGTSIEL
+3784 GGTPIEL
-3796 VPDRNYA
+3796 VADRNYA

-3816 DESGKPVTSVMYAGT
+3816 DESGNPVTSVMYAGT

-3838 TRDTHDLADGAK
+3838 TRDTHVLKDGEK
-3850 TYTLQIKPTAEFEV
+3850 TYKLQIKPTAEFKVE
-3864 KKTVKGQTE
+3864 KTVKGQTE

-3897 PHTIDM
+3897 PHTLDM

-3933 GNFRDAGIYT
+3933 GNFRDAGTYT
-3943 IKAEVNN
+3943 VKAEVNN
-3950 ANLSATVIEAT
+3950 PNLSVTEIAAT
-3961 ATDYTIN
+3961 ATTYTIT
-3968 ARDLTDKNIRIAPHN
+3968 ARSLTDKNIRLAPHN
-3983 EVFDYRTENN
+3983 AVFDYRTDNN
-3993 EAVPVSAED
+3993 QAVAVSAED
-4002 LNVVIAYN
+4002 LGVVIAYN
-4010 RVNLVMGEDFEIEF
+4010 RVNLVMGEDFEIVF
-4024 VNGAGK
+4024 VDGAGK

-4049 ERKYS
+4049 ERTYS
-4054 IGASVGIAQAPDA
+4054 IGASVGIAEAPDA

-4076 VKMAINSLGGT
+4076 VKLAINSLGDT
-4087 DFDGELV
+4087 EFDGELV
-4094 ITFDADSVAKIV
+4094 ITFDADSVARIV
-4106 DANNNIVA
+4106 DANDNIVA
-4114 QLGTPGSLKIT
+4114 LLGTPDSLKIT
-4125 KKEIQDG
+4125 DIQDG

-4153 VFTCDYNTIKAKG
+4153 VFTCDYNDIKAGG

-4183 ADVEAAAKGV
+4183 ADVVAAAEGV

-4202 SSVSFNINGEPSAYE
+4202 SSVSFNIKGEPSAYE

-4242 DFIIRLRINDN
+4242 DFIIRLRINDG
-4253 NYAKDDVH
+4253 NYATNDVH
-4261 AYPLSV
+4261 EYQLSV
-4267 TLSGTTTAS
+4267 TLSVTTTAS

>member
-34 FYTPEQEGVISNA
+34 FYTPEQEGVTSNA

-67 TLTEHSQVGDRGD
+67 TLTEHSQVGDRG
-80 GWQPSDMNA
+80 GWQPTDMNE

-132 IYRFKNGNA
+132 IYRFNNGNA
-141 ELSELSKNLSSL
+141 GLTGNRSSL

-163 SDFYQD
+163 SAFYQD

-335 THTMHLRNDSEQN
+335 THTMHLRNDSQQN

-630 WDIKFMDQNGTKQ
+630 WDIKFMDQNGKNQ

-656 DVQVGSVT
+656 DVQVGSVD

-679 TSYTYE
+679 TSYTYK

-739 KSITLNLYNGTTSSS
+739 NSITLNLYNGTTSSS

-772 GKATN
+772 GQATN

-797 TYDPVAKDDWATNA
+797 TYDPVAKDDWAANA

-890 VNYTFGTTQSGS
+890 VNYTFGTTQSGN
-902 AIIGNDEISAQVTVS
+902 AVIGNDEITAQVTVS

-1104 QTGLVSGNSIT
+1104 QTGLVSGNTIST
-1115 WNALWFTSDG
+1115 WNALWFTYEG
-1125 TPYEQT
+1125 TPYKQA

-1169 VFKRDTTVQFDYD
+1169 VLKRDTTVQFDYD

-1206 NDNADIASKVTFQA
+1206 NDNDGIAGKVTFQA
-1220 YSDVDRLMQTEAKN
+1220 YSDVDRLTQTEAKN

-1245 ALRANYNITGITD
+1245 TLRANYNITGITD
-1258 INGDAWETFTIGK
+1258 KNGDAWETFTIGK
-1271 ATVTL
+1271 ATVKLTN
-1276 SNTGTTKAVYNESP
+1276 SGTTTAEYNGSE

-1298 QIDFGGVTTLESE
+1298 QIDFLGVDTLESE

-1326 SAPPTDAGTYNVIV
+1326 SAPPTDAGTYNVEV

-1367 IQPTKTEDSK
+1367 IQPAKTEDSK

-1390 VQGTNGVIEGLSIV
+1390 VQGTNGEIKGLSIV
-1404 TTYAKEGGEAVSSMR
+1404 TTYAKEGGESVSNMR
-1419 DAGTYIVTYKYDG
+1419 DVGTYTVTYTYDG

-1458 NTTAVYNKKAY
+1458 NKTAVYNKEAY

-1484 AEITYKVNISGTLH
+1484 AQITYKVNISGTLH
-1498 DNYTIINAGAYTLQF
+1498 DNYKIIDAGDYTLQF

-1522 ASSDANQPVT
+1522 ASSDANQSVK

-1554 DDEYYEGQMS
+1554 DDEYYEGQMY
-1564 FRVIDADGSDITE
+1564 FRVTDADGADITE
-1577 LIKDNVNRE
+1577 LIKGNVTSE
-1586 LVASISDTSAV
+1586 LVASTSDTSAV
-1597 ETVDDRGGVYAA
+1597 ETVDDRGGMYAA
-1609 KLTITALPDGYSDTN
+1609 KLTITALPDGYSANN
-1624 YTLGEGNPYT
+1624 YTIEENIYT

-1666 AMAGGAEQALTL
+1666 AMAGGEEQALTL
-1678 DGNNRVEGLENTEMG
+1678 DGNNRVEGLESTEMG
-1693 SDVLGIEVQIAT
+1693 SDVLGIQVQIAT

-1711 VLDGSTITSTEISND
+1711 VLDGSTITSTEISSD
-1726 IADIF
+1726 IAAIF
-1731 SDGIITDAMK
+1731 SNGIITDAMK
-1741 NAGSYTVTIYIKVM
+1741 NAGSYTVTIYIQVM

-1761 TKDRTVEITVPYTW
+1761 EDREVEITVPYTW
-1775 TVNPYTITVT
+1775 TVNPYTISVT
-1785 PGDYTA
+1785 PGEYTA

-1804 VVAVEKGLEQVAVE
+1804 VVAVEEGLE
-1818 EDLKQYVTVVSSVIG
+1818 QYVTVVSSVIG
-1833 SGSTYVN
+1833 NGSTYVN
-1840 AGTYQYDVVLN
+1840 AGTYEYDVVLN
-1851 TQAKGYYNYTLPA
+1851 TQAKGYYNYTLPD
-1864 VNTGNIVIDPLR
+1864 VDTGNIVIDPLR

-1903 DELFEGAPA
+1903 DELFENAPA
-1912 NLSTQYSWVLS
+1912 NLSAQYSWVLS
-1923 SSQQVGSNVDN
+1923 SSQQVGSNVGN

-1945 TDNFEPE
+1945 TSNFTHE

-1974 TYSNGTFDVTYTISG
+1974 TYSNGDVKVTYTISG
-1989 GTLFGSDTRPELTYT
+1989 GTLYGSDTRPELIYT
-2004 SATLDGEEVDFNRV
+2004 SATLDGDEVDFNRV
-2018 QVNEGGYVLN
+2018 QVKEGGYVLN
-2028 ITGEAFDNTNYVVGI
+2028 ITEATFNNDNYVVGT
-2043 ITEGKLTVTPYQIT
+2043 ITAGNLTVTPYQIT
-2057 SVTWNAPEQLVYKGA
+2057 SVTWSDPGTLTYKGA
-2072 AFEEG
+2072 AFG
-2077 ELFTVENFE
+2077 ADELFTVANFE
-2086 NTNNG
+2086 NSNG
-2091 DIVTFSVNYDK
+2091 DIVTFSVTYDK

-2112 RVAVASVANGS
+2112 RVAVASVSNGE
-2123 DTTVAS
+2123 DTVGS

-2137 AAKSFSVE
+2137 AAKSFSVA
-2145 KAPLTVSEVDG
+2145 KASLTVSEVYG
-2156 FTPVEGVIT
+2156 VTPVEGVIT

-2286 LNLEHTLTYFTEDGE
+2286 LNLEHTLTYFTEEGE
-2301 AEPVN
+2301 AEPIN
-2306 ADIYTVGLLIDT
+2306 AGIYTVGLLIDT

-2333 LPAAVSR
+2333 LRAAVSR

-2360 APIIPNASVTI
+2360 AAIIPNASVTI

-2383 VDDSAAFTFAF
+2383 VNDSAAFTFAF
-2394 FKVGTVGGTDLST
+2394 FKVGSVGDTDLSN
-2407 LEGYGNLPSGTY
+2407 LKDYGTLPSGTY

-2444 PNEDGIRYD
+2444 GSRYD
-2453 GNYRE
+2453 GNYGA

-2485 NVNAEYNGLVGYNG
+2485 NVNADYNGLVGYNG

-2523 DIAGMTDLSTDLKVG
+2523 DIAGMTDLSTELKVG

-2544 SYVYSTDEA
+2544 SYVYGNDEA

-2567 KLGTGPSREVPVKT
+2567 KLGTGSERDEPVKT
-2581 FLPYATNDDNEQIQG
+2581 FLPYAANDDNQQIQG

-2641 PAQTIRY
+2641 PAQTIKY

-2682 FSMLYTNDFY
+2682 FSMLYTNDFFNDNN
-2692 ISGSDVLDGMYKELN
+2692 DVLDGMYKELN
-2707 FEGVNGNE
+2707 FEGVEGDE

-2722 RGVAIPEGGKL
+2722 RGVAIPDGGKL

-2739 NSQIAIGAGDAKPN
+2739 ESPTAIGAGDAKSN

-2765 ATYFYE
+2765 AKYFYE

-2779 VTVKNSAGDTV
+2779 VTVKNSAGGTV
-2790 YTYSNGLHSG
+2790 YTYSKGVHSG

-2817 IAGKYEPFTYT
+2817 IPGKYEPFTYT
-2828 GTFVQ
+2828 GLFEQ

-2870 IEIKADDYIT
+2870 IEIEAGDYIT
-2880 NTGKYLDFEKA
+2880 NTGKYTKFEED
-2891 VSEAGGDVTQL
+2891 VSNAGGDTTQL
-2902 SQYIALTGADGNIA
+2902 SNYIALTGADGNIA

-2987 NYSWNSDILAQVGL
+2987 NYSWNNDILAQVGL
-3001 SLEYMALNA
+3001 GLEYMALNA

-3020 HYTTKNVAVATIDYS
+3020 NYTTKNVAVATIEYS
-3035 LDGDS
+3035 LNDDS
-3040 WTPGAES
+3040 WTPASS
-3047 VGAVGKY
+3047 VGPVGKY
-3054 RLTLQA
+3054 RLTLQSA
-3060 VDNNLDGAL
+3060 DTNLVGAL

-3078 TKIKAQANVEL
+3078 TKIKAQANVVL

-3147 IEESNIINAG
+3147 IEENNIINAG

-3195 EYDLTYNMNGN
+3195 EYNLTYNMNGN

-3270 LANNAEDY
+3270 LANKAEAY
-3278 PDFAFTNVSGTPAAT
+3278 PGFAFTNVSGTPAAT

-3331 LILNIDESE
+3331 LILNIDETAE
-3340 NEDMTIVYGNALPD
+3340 TKDMTIFYGDALSD
-3354 DVTDMDEVDKYLY
+3354 ITDMKKVDEYLV
-3367 IYWTYIV
+3367 IYWSYLV
-3374 GDDPVMVEGGEVIQ
+3374 GDDPVLVEGGDVIQ

-3397 NAYTAGDS
+3397 NAYTVGDS

-3416 VDEFESKNFVLSYN
+3416 VDEFESKNFVLGYN
-3430 DNIFVDVEV
+3430 DNIFVDVV
-3439 KPKEVAFDISKVS
+3439 VTPKEVAFDISEVS
-3452 VSLAT
+3452 VSLKT
-3457 DADQVAPQPL
+3457 DEAEAASQPL

-3482 FGPLVIAYDSEHGEL
+3482 FGPLVVAYNGEFL
-3497 GLEINGDNSVRAG
+3497 GLDINGDNSVSAG

-3516 YGIFDITASGGFV
+3516 HGIFDITASGGFV
-3529 QKEVSTAGSYSA
+3529 QDAVSTAGSYSA

-3575 AILKISFDRLTYVVD
+3575 AILKISFDTLTYVAGAYDD
-3590 ENKDGEYE
+3590 ETGKYE
-3598 FTDTDKVDNGTGD
+3598 FEYTDKVTDGTGN

-3619 TMYTGANFDY
+3619 TMYTGSNFDY

-3637 YRRGADGTLKPYG
+3637 YRRGADGELVPYG
-3650 KYETATVFSKV
+3650 TYETATVFSQV
-3661 GGITESDGASGNLA
+3661 GGILETDGESGRLA

-3702 TELNENGETVDRTS
+3702 KEMNEKGETVDRTS

-3742 TYDVDNAIFTREFDG
+3742 NYDDENAIFTRDFDG

-3772 PYKLASDEGALK
+3772 PYKLASDAGTLK
-3784 GSIAAPGTSIEL
+3784 GSIAAPDTPIVL
-3796 VPDRNYA
+3796 VADRNYA

-3816 DESGKPVTSVMYAGT
+3816 DESGNPVTSVMDAGT

-3838 TRDTHDLADGAK
+3838 TRDTYDLADGEK
-3850 TYTLQIKPTAEFEV
+3850 TYTLQIKPTAEFDV
-3864 KKTVKGQTE
+3864 KTTVKGQTE
-3873 RTYNGTDIVPNLS
+3873 RSYNGTDIVPNLS
-3886 FTVTVTDFTGK
+3886 FTVTVTDFNGK

-3903 TTFKVN
+3903 TNFKVN

-3918 TYDVTDGTADIDAIS
+3918 AYDVTDGTADIDAIS
-3933 GNFRDAGIYT
+3933 GKFRDAGTYT
-3943 IKAEVNN
+3943 VKAEVNDP
-3950 ANLSATVIEAT
+3950 NLSVTVIAAT
-3961 ATDYTIN
+3961 ATTYTIK
-3968 ARDLTDKNIRIAPHN
+3968 ARDLTDKNIRLAQHN
-3983 EVFDYRTENN
+3983 SVFDYRTENN
-3993 EAVPVSAED
+3993 AAVEVSAED

-4024 VNGAGK
+4024 VDGAGQ

-4037 KIKGIGNYSDTI
+4037 KINGIGNYTGTI
-4049 ERKYS
+4049 ERTYS
-4054 IGASVGIAQAPDA
+4054 IGASVGIAEAPDA

-4087 DFDGELV
+4087 EFDGELV

-4106 DANNNIVA
+4106 DANDNIVA
-4114 QLGTPGSLKIT
+4114 QLGTPGSKTIT
-4125 KKEIQDG
+4125 QGDIQDG

-4153 VFTCDYNTIKAKG
+4153 VFTCDYNNIKAGG

-4183 ADVEAAAKGV
+4183 ADVVAAAAGV

-4202 SSVSFNINGEPSAYE
+4202 SSVSFNIKGEPSAYE

-4242 DFIIRLRINDN
+4242 DFIIRLRINDS
-4253 NYAKDDVH
+4253 NYATNDVH
-4261 AYPLSV
+4261 EYQLPV
-4267 TLSGTTTAS
+4267 TLSCTTTAS

>member
-22 VVLTVALTGSGV
+22 VVLTVALTGD
-34 FYTPEQEGVISNA
+34 FA
-47 AITVKST
+47 AINNNIEVSPADDVTIGSSTGSVGSDYVFQTLKSHSNKKGDAGWEPSELVT
-54 TGTVPNRQ
+54 EGNISYYPA
-62 QYIFE
+62 
-67 TLTEHSQVGDRGD
+67 TLDNAFYLITQSG
-80 GWQPSDMNA
+80 NA
-89 SGEYETTLDSKFF
+89 SEANNSGANITATGSYYQLM
-102 LLSDYDY
+102 Y
-109 DGLVSAKVQGVESG
+109 SG
-123 AYVMNYNGA
+123 AY
-132 IYRFKNGNA
+132 YRFSKNAGYNLYLPFETYISA
-141 ELSELSKNLSSL
+141 ANYSQNHENYGLAVQASRTISYDPRNTYHSYDFRATFDGAGVTLSMSNMLSKWDSGDASAKYTWIQNGYRSDDPTIKNNVGLNCAGLLIASL
-153 YRKLSMFLTD
+153 YDGTLKNFKLTD
-163 SDFYQD
+163 SN
-169 TAVYGLVFTDSA
+169 AVYSPNSDSPDQG
-181 SYNPNDTFS
+181 SGRPFNCHQS
-190 RSWFDATLDG
+190 VRTL
-200 AGATIKPSAA
+200 
-210 LVQTDDYD
+210 
-218 KWPHERPH
+218 
-226 EGGDGGPPYVS
+226 S
-237 GVSYIKDGYLTSH
+237 GHYYEE
-250 NNQMSRNP
+250 NNRE
-258 YGLGFAGLMFGAMRY
+258 
-273 GTFMNFQWNDAGI
+273 T
-286 GAHSYQINTE
+286 
-296 NYGTA
+296 GTA
-301 FGGLVGLAANSGS
+301 FGGLVGYAGPTSANQEANTNSYISNISLDFTKNVLHVYRSKRTEGAAAQVDMFTGAAIGLNMSANIS
-314 TQSTSIKSSVYNVGM
+314 NLVINMNSSVWDQCTVRMQGQGWGWNSA
-329 NFNNNI
+329 N
-335 THTMHLRNDSEQN
+335 
-348 PRSDI
+348 
-353 YSGGLIGINLN
+353 YSGTAHIGVLSGMMLGGKTLEKVAIYGTESSAFVCSDDLFQYNGIGNWSKVHTYIGGAIGTCMSNQTINGFLF
-364 ADIELVSINYNSS
+364 SYP
-377 KFQQNAARLSWETYN
+377 
-392 HGALANY
+392 LANCWY
-399 WGTSSFGGVVGAQSS
+399 PQADKRTDGA
-414 KNGMTFTF
+414 TF
-422 KKVTVTG
+422 K
-429 GATSGLIGD
+429 
-438 DNWYHGTSSAVI
+438 
-450 GDNKSI
+450 
-456 STVYTQQ
+456 
-463 SAVIGSLSGNLTM
+463 
-476 DGIIIDLNYDNI
+476 
-488 YTWWTEGGY
+488 
-497 GSRDGTDI
+497 
-505 QRGILCGHT
+505 RGIFVG
-514 YNSTITHRNIYLTDK
+514 NPKGTISYSNVYLTDMVI
-529 FASNTQTALNIMGSN
+529 ANSTATSM
-544 TTTRVTGTIIG
+544 
-555 DYDAYYAYIGGKN
+555 DAIGGGNYTNYPAADIVNSHDQVEAGDSASFDTGFWFDGGSGTNKRFVYADKN
-568 ADNANRDSSRAF
+568 
-580 IYASEDVISSINF
+580 VISSIQFSNDSE
-593 AYVDPDE
+593 YM
-600 TFADGEIEPIVEISR
+600 VEISA
-615 PNNTENATNY
+615 PSSAK
-625 PGGVM
+625 GVM
-630 WDIKFMDQNGTKQ
+630 WDVNYYWNGTSNNIGVSNSSQ
-643 YAAYD
+643 LVY
-648 LFMQNAYE
+648 MQDARENVKLRGLG
-656 DVQVGSVT
+656 VQGNTNYVVMS
-664 SYPSNQYL
+664 
-672 KMQISYA
+672 ISYA
-679 TSYTYE
+679 SSYKYS

-704 VNYPTFEVD
+704 VNYPTLEVD
-713 DYAVISGYGNDLLTD
+713 DNIIISSYGDKNLMTSDGYLQIQTQADGSLVLMCYGANGQGVVEPGISGYYNISGVNSGTD
-728 NGYLKLQTNAD
+728 MN
-739 KSITLNLYNGTTSSS
+739 
-754 GEPVKV
+754 
-760 GNFSINNFYNFN
+760 
-772 GKATN
+772 
-777 SNNMDDIIGSILQLE
+777 DIIGSILQLE

-820 TTATGLFAFTA
+820 TLGLFAFTA
-831 SNTTTKTNRKYVFA
+831 GNYKYVFS
-845 PSSTTADVMI
+845 PVSTTAEVRI

-862 QAVDVDKDVPYIGQA
+862 KAVDKDVPYIGQA
-877 YRIDRGNGGTFGT
+877 YRIDRGDSGTFGT

-902 AIIGNDEISAQVTVS
+902 AIIGNDEISAQVTVG

-944 TNPPDNANAF
+944 TNSPDNANAF

-1104 QTGLVSGNSIT
+1104 QTGLVSGNTIST
-1115 WNALWFTSDG
+1115 WNALWFTSEE
-1125 TPYEQT
+1125 TPYEQA

-1141 GNITAIDS
+1141 GNITAINS

-1159 NITYGKQEFE
+1159 NITYGKQDFE

-1190 GEAYSFT
+1190 GEAHSFT

-1206 NDNADIASKVTFQA
+1206 NDNDGIAGKVTFQA

-1258 INGDAWETFTIGK
+1258 ENGDAWETFTIGK
-1271 ATVTL
+1271 ATVKLTN
-1276 SNTGTTKAVYNESP
+1276 SGTTTAEYNGSA

-1298 QIDFGGVTTLESE
+1298 QIDFLGVDTLESE

-1367 IQPTKTEDSK
+1367 IQPAKTEDSK

-1390 VQGTNGVIEGLSIV
+1390 VQGTNGVIKGLSIV

-1432 ATGNYKSATAE
+1432 ATGNYKSATAT
-1443 VKYTVNPAT
+1443 VKYTVTPAT
-1452 LNITLH
+1452 LNIRLH
-1458 NTTAVYNKKAY
+1458 NKTAVYNKEAY

-1484 AEITYKVNISGTLH
+1484 AQITYKVNVSGTLH
-1498 DNYTIINAGAYTLQF
+1498 DNYTIINAGDYTLQF

-1522 ASSDANQPVT
+1522 ASSDKNQLVK

-1539 AQAVNSTLLFNINNK
+1539 AQAVNSTLLFNIKNK

-1564 FRVIDADGSDITE
+1564 FRVTDADGTDITD
-1577 LIKDNVNRE
+1577 LIKDNVTRE
-1586 LVASISDTSAV
+1586 LVASTSDTSAV
-1597 ETVDDRGGVYAA
+1597 ETVNDSGGKYAA
-1609 KLTITALPDGYSDTN
+1609 KLTITALPDGYSANN
-1624 YTLGEGNPYT
+1624 YATEENIYT

-1654 YGTDYAVKGELY
+1654 YGTEYAVKGELY
-1666 AMAGGAEQALTL
+1666 AMAGGEEQVLTL
-1678 DGNNRVEGLENTEMG
+1678 DVNNRVDGLENTEMG
-1693 SDVLGIEVQIAT
+1693 SDVLGIQVQTAT

-1726 IADIF
+1726 IAAIF
-1731 SDGIITDAMK
+1731 SSKGIITDAMK
-1741 NAGSYTVTIYIKVM
+1741 NAGSYTVTIYIKVE

-1791 YYTENITAEGIMD
+1791 YYTENITAEGIMGFVD
-1804 VVAVEKGLEQVAVE
+1804 VEEGLE
-1818 EDLKQYVTVVSSVIG
+1818 QYVTVVSSVIG

-1864 VNTGNIVIDPLR
+1864 VDTGNIVIKPLR

-1896 TAQLFKG
+1896 TAQLFK
-1903 DELFEGAPA
+1903 DNTLFADAPA

-1923 SSQQVGSNVDN
+1923 SSQPVGSNVGN
-1934 YEDALTAVVTA
+1934 YEGALTAVVTA
-1945 TDNFEPE
+1945 TDNFIPK
-1952 VVAGDLTI
+1952 VVAGDLEI

-1965 NITLDDVSI
+1965 DITLDNVSI
-1974 TYSNGTFDVTYTISG
+1974 TYSNGTFEVTYTISG
-1989 GTLFGSDTRPELTYT
+1989 GTLFGSDTRPELIYT
-2004 SATLDGEEVDFNRV
+2004 SATLDGDEVDFINRV
-2018 QVNEGGYVLN
+2018 PVKEGGYVLN
-2028 ITGEAFDNTNYVVGI
+2028 ITEAAFNNNNNYVIGT

-2057 SVTWNAPEQLVYKGA
+2057 SVTWSDLGTLTYKGA

-2077 ELFTVENFE
+2077 ELFTVANFE

-2112 RVAVASVANGS
+2112 RVAVASVNGS
-2123 DTTVAS
+2123 DTVAS

-2145 KAPLTVSEVDG
+2145 KASLTVSEVDG
-2156 FTPVEGVIT
+2156 VTPVEGVIT
-2165 YTATYSNSAKSIAT
+2165 YTDTYSNSVKSIAT

-2188 GLTYSSDRDGS
+2188 GLTYSSDRDGA
-2199 LNVSVAYSQGDAGVA
+2199 LNVSVAYSQGAAGVA

-2255 ATVIQVELPQDVSYN
+2255 ETVIQVEFPQDVSYN

-2286 LNLEHTLTYFTEDGE
+2286 LNLEHTLTYFTEEGE
-2301 AEPVN
+2301 VEPIN

-2318 DNVYFSSDNVGKFEI
+2318 DNVYFSSDNVGEFEI

-2383 VDDSAAFTFAF
+2383 VNDSAAFTFAF

-2407 LEGYGNLPSGTY
+2407 LEGYGTLPSGTY

-2444 PNEDGIRYD
+2444 PDEDGSRYD
-2453 GNYRE
+2453 GNYGE

-2544 SYVYSTDEA
+2544 SYVYGTDEA

-2567 KLGTGPSREVPVKT
+2567 KLGTDSSRAVPVKT
-2581 FLPYATNDDNEQIQG
+2581 FLPYAANDDNQQIQG

-2629 SIDNRVAGSEYA
+2629 SVDNRVAGSEYA

-2682 FSMLYTNDFY
+2682 FSMLYTNDFFNDNY
-2692 ISGSDVLDGMYKELN
+2692 DVLDGMYKELN
-2707 FEGVNGNE
+2707 FDGVNGDE

-2722 RGVAIPEGGKL
+2722 RGVAIPDGGNL

-2779 VTVKNSAGDTV
+2779 VTVKNSAGGTV
-2790 YTYSNGLHSG
+2790 YTYANGSHLG
-2800 GGITAAGTYT
+2800 RGITAAGTYT

-2817 IAGKYEPFTYT
+2817 IPGKYEPFTYT
-2828 GTFVQ
+2828 GLFEQ

-2870 IEIKADDYIT
+2870 IEIEEGDYIT
-2880 NTGKYLDFEKA
+2880 NTGKHPDFEKA
-2891 VSEAGGDVTQL
+2891 VSEADGDVTQL

-2955 VVQAAPT
+2955 VEKTAPT
-2962 LMVDAD
+2962 IMVDAE
-2968 GEVVD
+2968 GNPVD

-2987 NYSWNSDILAQVGL
+2987 NYSWNNDILAQVGL
-3001 SLEYMALNA
+3001 GLEYMKLNA
-3010 EGNGHIAAGE
+3010 EGNGYTAAGE

-3069 EEVYVYFEV
+3069 EGVYVYFEV
-3078 TKIKAQANVEL
+3078 TKIKAQANVVL

-3195 EYDLTYNMNGN
+3195 EYNLTYNMNGN
-3206 TISDDDISFEL
+3206 TISADDISFEL
-3217 NGRTA
+3217 NGRSA

-3230 LIMYLSVTAENA
+3230 LIRYLSVTAENA

-3255 VNAFMASEEDDIVAW
+3255 VNAFMAAMAASGEDDIVAW
-3270 LANNAEDY
+3270 LANNAESY
-3278 PDFAFTNVSGTPAAT
+3278 PGFAFTDVSGTPAAT

-3340 NEDMTIVYGNALPD
+3340 NEDMTIDYGNALPD
-3354 DVTDMDEVDKYLY
+3354 DVSNMEEVDKYLY

-3374 GDDPVMVEGGEVIQ
+3374 GDDPVRVEGGDVIQ

-3397 NAYTAGDS
+3397 NAYDVGDS

-3472 TFERVYNGSA
+3472 TFERVYNGSG
-3482 FGPLVIAYDSEHGEL
+3482 FGPLVIAYDREHGEL
-3497 GLEINGDNSVRAG
+3497 GLEINEDNSVRADEHTG
-3510 DNGVGK
+3510 IGK
-3516 YGIFDITASGGFV
+3516 YGIFDISASGGFV
-3529 QKEVSTAGSYSA
+3529 QDAVSTAGSYSA

-3575 AILKISFDRLTYVVD
+3575 AILKISFDTLTYVVD
-3590 ENKDGEYE
+3590 ENKDGKYE
-3598 FTDTDKVDNGTGD
+3598 FEYKDEVNPGEGN

-3675 APGEYNVHF
+3675 APGEYNIHL
-3684 ALTQLASNYVF
+3684 ALDQLATNYKF
-3695 IDSAGST
+3695 IDSAGNTLGQAADGSQAD
-3702 TELNENGETVDRTS
+3702 LSS

-3727 FITVLETIADKRELF
+3727 FVTVLETIADKRELF

-3766 NFLVVT
+3766 NFFVVT
-3772 PYKLASDEGALK
+3772 PYKLASDEGTLK
-3784 GSIAAPGTSIEL
+3784 GSIAATGTSIEL

-3803 GDSITNYVSVSFA
+3803 GDSITNYVSVSFK
-3816 DESGKPVTSVMYAGT
+3816 DESDKPVTSVMYAGT

-3838 TRDTHDLADGAK
+3838 TRDTHDLAGGAK
-3850 TYTLQIKPTAEFEV
+3850 TYTLQIKPTADFEV
-3864 KKTVKGQTE
+3864 EPTVKGQTE

-3918 TYDVTDGTADIDAIS
+3918 TYDVTDGTPDIDAIS
-3933 GNFRDAGIYT
+3933 GNFRDAGTYT
-3943 IKAEVNN
+3943 VKAEVNN
-3950 ANLSATVIEAT
+3950 PNLSATVIEAT

-3968 ARDLTDKNIRIAPHN
+3968 ARPLTDKNIRIAPHN

-4094 ITFDADSVAKIV
+4094 ITFDADSVARIV
-4106 DANNNIVA
+4106 DANDDIVA
-4114 QLGTPGSLKIT
+4114 LLGTPASLKIT
-4125 KKEIQDG
+4125 KEEIQDG

-4202 SSVSFNINGEPSAYE
+4202 SSVSFNIKGEPSAYE

-4235 SGLSAAS
+4235 SGMSAAS
-4242 DFIIRLRINDN
+4242 DFIIRLRINDS

-4261 AYPLSV
+4261 EYQLSV

>member
-22 VVLTVALTGSGV
+22 VVLTVALTGD
-34 FYTPEQEGVISNA
+34 FA
-47 AITVKST
+47 AINNNNIEVSPADDVTIGSSTGSVGSDYVFQTLKSHSNKKGDAGWEPSELVT
-54 TGTVPNRQ
+54 EGNISYYPA
-62 QYIFE
+62 
-67 TLTEHSQVGDRGD
+67 TLDNAFYLITQSG
-80 GWQPSDMNA
+80 NA
-89 SGEYETTLDSKFF
+89 SEANNSGANITATGSYYQLM
-102 LLSDYDY
+102 Y
-109 DGLVSAKVQGVESG
+109 SG
-123 AYVMNYNGA
+123 AY
-132 IYRFKNGNA
+132 YRFSKNTGYNLYLPFETYISA
-141 ELSELSKNLSSL
+141 ANYSQNHENYGLAVQASGTISYDPRNTYHSYDFRATFDGAGVTLSMNSMLSKWDSGDASAKYTWIQNGYRSDDPTIKNNVGLNCAGLLIASL
-153 YRKLSMFLTD
+153 YDGTLKNFKLTD
-163 SDFYQD
+163 SN
-169 TAVYGLVFTDSA
+169 AVYSPNSDSPDQG
-181 SYNPNDTFS
+181 S
-190 RSWFDATLDG
+190 G
-200 AGATIKPSAA
+200 
-210 LVQTDDYD
+210 
-218 KWPHERPH
+218 RPFNCH
-226 EGGDGGPPYVS
+226 QGVRELS
-237 GVSYIKDGYLTSH
+237 GHYYEE
-250 NNQMSRNP
+250 NNRE
-258 YGLGFAGLMFGAMRY
+258 
-273 GTFMNFQWNDAGI
+273 T
-286 GAHSYQINTE
+286 
-296 NYGTA
+296 GTA
-301 FGGLVGLAANSGS
+301 FGGLVGYAGPTSANQEANTNSYISNISLDFTKNVLHVYRSTRTEGAAAQVDMFTGAAIGLNMSANISNLVINMNSSVWDQCTVRMQGQGWGWNSSSYSGTAHIGVLSGMMLGGKTLEKVAIYGTESSAFVCSDDLFQYNGIGNWSKVHTYIGGAIGTCMSNQTINGFLFSYPLANCWYPQADKRTEGATFKRGIFVGNPKGTITYSNVYLTDMVIANSTATSMDAIGGGEYTNYPAADIVNSHDQVESGS
-314 TQSTSIKSSVYNVGM
+314 TASFPAGFWFDGSSGTNKRFVY
-329 NFNNNI
+329 
-335 THTMHLRNDSEQN
+335 
-348 PRSDI
+348 
-353 YSGGLIGINLN
+353 
-364 ADIELVSINYNSS
+364 AD
-377 KFQQNAARLSWETYN
+377 
-392 HGALANY
+392 
-399 WGTSSFGGVVGAQSS
+399 
-414 KNGMTFTF
+414 KN
-422 KKVTVTG
+422 
-429 GATSGLIGD
+429 
-438 DNWYHGTSSAVI
+438 
-450 GDNKSI
+450 
-456 STVYTQQ
+456 
-463 SAVIGSLSGNLTM
+463 
-476 DGIIIDLNYDNI
+476 
-488 YTWWTEGGY
+488 
-497 GSRDGTDI
+497 
-505 QRGILCGHT
+505 
-514 YNSTITHRNIYLTDK
+514 
-529 FASNTQTALNIMGSN
+529 
-544 TTTRVTGTIIG
+544 
-555 DYDAYYAYIGGKN
+555 
-568 ADNANRDSSRAF
+568 
-580 IYASEDVISSINF
+580 VISSIQFSNDSE
-593 AYVDPDE
+593 YM
-600 TFADGEIEPIVEISR
+600 VEISA
-615 PNNTENATNY
+615 PSSAQ
-625 PGGVM
+625 GVM
-630 WDIKFMDQNGTKQ
+630 WDVNYYWNGTSNNISVSNSSQ
-643 YAAYD
+643 LVY
-648 LFMQNAYE
+648 MQDARENVKLRGLG
-656 DVQVGSVT
+656 VQGNTNYVVMS
-664 SYPSNQYL
+664 
-672 KMQISYA
+672 ISYA
-679 TSYTYE
+679 SSYKYS

-704 VNYPTFEVD
+704 VNYPTLEVD
-713 DYAVISGYGNDLLTD
+713 DNIIISSYGDKNLMTSDGYLQIQTQADGSIVLMCYGANGQGVVEPGISGYYNISGVNSGTD
-728 NGYLKLQTNAD
+728 
-739 KSITLNLYNGTTSSS
+739 
-754 GEPVKV
+754 
-760 GNFSINNFYNFN
+760 
-772 GKATN
+772 
-777 SNNMDDIIGSILQLE
+777 MDDIIGSILQLE

-797 TYDPVAKDDWATNA
+797 TYEFVDKANWATNA

-820 TTATGLFAFTA
+820 TLGLFAFTA
-831 SNTTTKTNRKYVFA
+831 GNYKYVFS
-845 PSSTTADVMI
+845 PVSTTAEVRI

-862 QAVDVDKDVPYIGQA
+862 QAVDKDVPYIGQA

-890 VNYTFGTTQSGS
+890 VNYTFGTTQSGN
-902 AIIGNDEISAQVTVS
+902 AIIGNDEITAQVTVS
-917 GGNAVNAGDY
+917 GGNAVNAGNY

-965 NGGSMTYGADV
+965 NGGSMAYGADV

-1036 GSVFSHN
+1036 GSVFSFN

-1097 VPETSYS
+1097 VPATSYS
-1104 QTGLVSGNSIT
+1104 QTGLVSGNTIRT
-1115 WNALWFTSDG
+1115 WNALWFTSEG
-1125 TPYEQT
+1125 TAYEQA

-1141 GNITAIDS
+1141 GNITDINS

-1169 VFKRDTTVQFDYD
+1169 VFKRDTTVRFDYD
-1182 PDASYTYK
+1182 PAASYTYK

-1220 YSDVDRLMQTEAKN
+1220 YSDVDRLTQTEAKN
-1234 ADTYYTGAVSD
+1234 ADTYYTGAVSN

-1258 INGDAWETFTIGK
+1258 KNGDAWETFTIGK

-1276 SNTGTTKAVYNESP
+1276 SNTDTTKAVYNESS
-1290 ITFDSSLI
+1290 ITFDSNLI
-1298 QIDFGGVTTLESE
+1298 QIDFGGVDTLEGE
-1311 REALIKALSYTYNGS
+1311 REALINALTYTYNGS
-1326 SAPPTDAGTYNVIV
+1326 SAAPTDAGTYNVIV
-1340 TLANQSNYNTATLTI
+1340 TLANQSNYNTATLDI
-1355 NEGLFIDQMTIT
+1355 IEGLFIDQMTIT
-1367 IQPTKTEDSK
+1367 IQPTQTEVTNT
-1377 PYDGEMFPDLTYT
+1377 YNGEMFPDLTYT
-1390 VQGTNGVIEGLSIV
+1390 VQGTNGEIKGLSIV
-1404 TTYAKEGGEAVSSMR
+1404 TTYAKEGGESVSNMR
-1419 DAGTYIVTYKYDG
+1419 DVGTYTVTYTYDG

-1458 NTTAVYNKKAY
+1458 NKNAVYNKEAY
-1469 TPDFEITSGLIVGDN
+1469 TPDFEITSGLILGDN
-1484 AEITYKVNISGTLH
+1484 AQITYKVNISGTLH
-1498 DNYTIINAGAYTLQF
+1498 DNYKIIDAGDYTLQF

-1522 ASSDANQPVT
+1522 ASSDANQSVK

-1564 FRVIDADGSDITE
+1564 FRVTDADGADITD
-1577 LIKDNVNRE
+1577 LIKDNVTRE
-1586 LVASISDTSAV
+1586 LVVSTSNPSAV
-1597 ETVDDRGGVYAA
+1597 ETVDDSGGKYAA

-1624 YTLGEGNPYT
+1624 YTLGENIYT

-1654 YGTDYAVKGELY
+1654 YGTDDYDDYAVKGELY
-1666 AMAGGAEQALTL
+1666 AMAGGEEKALTL
-1678 DGNNRVEGLENTEMG
+1678 DENNRVAGLESTEMG
-1693 SDVLGIEVQIAT
+1693 SDVLGIQVQIAT

-1711 VLDGSTITSTEISND
+1711 VLDGSTITSTEISSD
-1726 IADIF
+1726 IAAIF
-1731 SDGIITDAMK
+1731 SNGIITDAMK
-1741 NAGSYTVTIYIKVM
+1741 NAGSYTVTIYIQVM

-1761 TKDRTVEITVPYTW
+1761 EDREVEITVPYTW

-1785 PGDYTA
+1785 PGEYTA

-1804 VVAVEKGLEQVAVE
+1804 VVAVEEGLE
-1818 EDLKQYVTVVSSVIG
+1818 QYVTVVSSVIG
-1833 SGSTYVN
+1833 NGSTYVN

-1851 TQAKGYYNYTLPA
+1851 TQAEGYYNYTLPA
-1864 VNTGNIVIDPLR
+1864 VDTGNIVIDPLR

-1888 GVAPTLSA
+1888 GVAPKLSA

-1903 DELFEGAPA
+1903 DTLFADAPA

-1923 SSQQVGSNVDN
+1923 SSQQVGSNVGN
-1934 YEDALTAVVTA
+1934 YVDALTAVVTA
-1945 TDNFEPE
+1945 TDNFDPE

-1974 TYSNGTFDVTYTISG
+1974 TYSNGTFEVTYTISG

-2018 QVNEGGYVLN
+2018 QVNEDGYVLN
-2028 ITGEAFDNTNYVVGI
+2028 ITEAAFDNTNYVIGT
-2043 ITEGKLTVTPYQIT
+2043 ITKGKLTVTPYQIPF
-2057 SVTWNAPEQLVYKGA
+2057 VTWSDLGTLTYKGA
-2072 AFEEG
+2072 VFEES

-2091 DIVTFSVNYDK
+2091 DIVTFSVTYSG

-2112 RVAVASVANGS
+2112 RVAVASVTNGV
-2123 DTTVAS
+2123 DN

-2137 AAKSFSVE
+2137 AAKSFSVA
-2145 KAPLTVSEVDG
+2145 KASLTVSEVDG
-2156 FTPVEGVIT
+2156 VTPVEGVIT
-2165 YTATYSNSAKSIAT
+2165 YPATYSNSAKSIAT

-2188 GLTYSSDRDGS
+2188 GLTYSSDRDGA

-2318 DNVYFSSDNVGKFEI
+2318 DNVYFSSDNVGEFEI

-2407 LEGYGNLPSGTY
+2407 LEGYGKLPSGTY

-2444 PNEDGIRYD
+2444 PNEDGICYD
-2453 GNYRE
+2453 GNYGE

-2485 NVNAEYNGLVGYNG
+2485 SVNAEYNGLVGYNG
-2499 RDVIYQTADG
+2499 RDVIYQTAGG

-2544 SYVYSTDEA
+2544 SYVYGTDEA

-2567 KLGTGPSREVPVKT
+2567 KLGTGTSREVPVKT
-2581 FLPYATNDDNEQIQG
+2581 FLPYAANDDNQQIQG

-2609 YAGYNSETGEN
+2609 YAGYNPETGVN

-2682 FSMLYTNDFY
+2682 FSMLYTNDFFNNND
-2692 ISGSDVLDGMYKELN
+2692 DVLDGMYKELN
-2707 FEGVNGNE
+2707 FEGVNGDE

-2722 RGVAIPEGGKL
+2722 RGVAIPDGGNL

-2739 NSQIAIGAGDAKPN
+2739 NSETAIGAGDADPN

-2779 VTVKNSAGDTV
+2779 VTVKNSAGGTV

-2828 GTFVQ
+2828 GLFEQ

-2870 IEIKADDYIT
+2870 IEIEAGDYIT
-2880 NTGKYLDFEKA
+2880 NTGKYTKFEED
-2891 VSEAGGDVTQL
+2891 VSNAGGDTTQL

-2962 LMVDAD
+2962 IMVDAD

-2987 NYSWNSDILAQVGL
+2987 NYSWNNDILAQVGL
-3001 SLEYMALNA
+3001 GLEYMKLNA

-3020 HYTTKNVAVATIDYS
+3020 NYTTKNVAVATIEYS
-3035 LDGDS
+3035 LNDDS
-3040 WTPGAES
+3040 WTPASS
-3047 VGAVGKY
+3047 VGPVGKY
-3054 RLTLQA
+3054 RLTLQSA
-3060 VDNNLDGAL
+3060 DTNLVGAL

-3078 TKIKAQANVEL
+3078 TKIKAQANVVL

-3147 IEESNIINAG
+3147 IDENNIINAG

-3195 EYDLTYNMNGN
+3195 EYNLTYNMNGN

-3255 VNAFMASEEDDIVAW
+3255 VNAFMASDADDIAAW
-3270 LANNAEDY
+3270 LATNKDSY
-3278 PDFAFTNVSGTPAAT
+3278 PGFAFTDISGTPAAT

-3331 LILNIDESE
+3331 LILNIDETAE
-3340 NEDMTIVYGNALPD
+3340 TKDMTIVYGETLSD
-3354 DVTDMDEVDKYLY
+3354 IMDMKKVDEYLV
-3367 IYWTYIV
+3367 IYWSYLV
-3374 GDDPVMVEGGEVIQ
+3374 GDDPVMVEGGDVIQ
-3388 KLSYRLANM
+3388 TLSYRLANM
-3397 NAYTAGDS
+3397 NAYTVGDS

-3439 KPKEVAFDISKVS
+3439 TPKEVAFDISKVS
-3452 VSLAT
+3452 VSLKT
-3457 DADQVAPQPL
+3457 DADAAEAQPL
-3467 TEQGY
+3467 TAQGY
-3472 TFERVYNGSA
+3472 TFERVFNGSA
-3482 FGPLVIAYDSEHGEL
+3482 FGPLVVAYNGEL
-3497 GLEINGDNSVRAG
+3497 GLDINGDSSVSVSEG

-3516 YGIFDITASGGFV
+3516 HGIFDITASGGFV
-3529 QKEVSTAGSYSA
+3529 QDAVSTAGSYSA

-3575 AILKISFDRLTYVVD
+3575 AILQISFDTLTYVAGKN
-3590 ENKDGEYE
+3590 EDGGYD
-3598 FTDTDKVDNGTGD
+3598 FTYTDKVTDGTYN

-3619 TMYTGANFDY
+3619 TMYTGSNFDY
-3629 NNRVYITS
+3629 NNRVYVTS
-3637 YRRGADGTLKPYG
+3637 YREVDGELVPYG
-3650 KYETATVFSKV
+3650 TYATATVFSQV

-3675 APGEYNVHF
+3675 APGEYNIHL
-3684 ALTQLASNYVF
+3684 ALDQLATNYKF
-3695 IDSAGST
+3695 IDSAG
-3702 TELNENGETVDRTS
+3702 NTVGQAADGSQTDLSS

-3727 FITVLETIADKRELF
+3727 FVTVLETIADKRELF
-3742 TYDVDNAIFTREFDG
+3742 TYDEANAIFTREFDG

-3766 NFLVVT
+3766 NFLLVT
-3772 PYKLASDEGALK
+3772 PYKLASDAGTLK
-3784 GSIAAPGTSIEL
+3784 GSIAASGTLIEL
-3796 VPDRNYA
+3796 VADRNYA

-3816 DESGKPVTSVMYAGT
+3816 DESGKPVTRVMDAGT

-3838 TRDTHDLADGAK
+3838 TRDTHDLAGGAK
-3850 TYTLQIKPTAEFEV
+3850 TYKLQIKPTADFEV
-3864 KKTVKGQTE
+3864 KTIVKGQTE

-3933 GNFRDAGIYT
+3933 GNFRDAGTYT
-3943 IKAEVNN
+3943 VKAEVDNP
-3950 ANLSATVIEAT
+3950 NLSVTEIAAT
-3961 ATDYTIN
+3961 ATTYTIT
-3968 ARDLTDKNIRIAPHN
+3968 ARSLTDKNIRLTSN
-3983 EVFDYRTENN
+3983 EVFDYRTDNN
-3993 EAVPVSAED
+3993 QAVAVSAED
-4002 LNVVIAYN
+4002 LGVVIAYN

-4024 VNGAGK
+4024 VDGAGK

-4049 ERKYS
+4049 ERTYS
-4054 IGASVGIAQAPDA
+4054 IGASVGIAEAPDA

-4087 DFDGELV
+4087 EFDGELV
-4094 ITFDADSVAKIV
+4094 ITFDADSVAMIV
-4106 DANNNIVA
+4106 DANDNIVA
-4114 QLGTPGSLKIT
+4114 LLGTPASKTIT
-4125 KKEIQDG
+4125 KDEIQDG
-4132 VFTMTFTGLG
+4132 VFPVTFTGLG

-4153 VFTCDYNTIKAKG
+4153 VFTCEYNNIKAGG

-4183 ADVEAAAKGV
+4183 ADVVAAAEGV

-4202 SSVSFNINGEPSAYE
+4202 SSVSFNIKGEPSAYE

-4242 DFIIRLRINDN
+4242 DFIIRLRINDS

-4261 AYPLSV
+4261 EYQLSV